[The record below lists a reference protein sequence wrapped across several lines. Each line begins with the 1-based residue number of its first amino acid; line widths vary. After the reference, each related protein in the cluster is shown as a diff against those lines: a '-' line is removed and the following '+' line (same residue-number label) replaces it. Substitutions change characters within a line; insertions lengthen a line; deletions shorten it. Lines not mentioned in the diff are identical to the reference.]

1 MNRNILKK
9 LGAVALSALMTLG
22 VASQGISTVEAFSAH
37 VDYDGKSTAY
47 GSTCGKFRIN
57 GRQAWCLEHA
67 KKTPGSQD
75 MNAEIYTS
83 TEAKYAN
90 IRKIMYY
97 GWFGYEEWSGLH
109 GKSDNEKNVIMS
121 KALSH
126 AYSGSSI
133 SKGIMTDFYN
143 YATSKPDPLHQNN
156 LVFSKHV
163 VNTWYDKNAKTQKSE
178 SSRLNGPNKYHITIN
193 TQTNR
198 VKVVNETRGWSGQ
211 VVDVYGGDTV
221 HYEAD
226 AGYTGH
232 AYSGY
237 LQGGFTFAP
246 LIAWNGN
253 SKQQQIGTWLTVDPG
268 VNTFLNADFRA
279 QLGSLKLR
287 KTDTGGK
294 LLDGAVFHVSGNG
307 YDRDITVTN
316 GEITVNELPIGDYTV
331 TEKTAPNGYLVNV
344 APFKTTVSAN
354 QTAETTITDEA
365 PTGKISIKKTD
376 SKGNVQGE
384 ASLEGAEYTVYGA
397 DGQEVGKITTDKD
410 GNGSLENLVLGTY
423 TVKETKAPE
432 AYDLDWNTYTVEL
445 TYKDQNTAIILGN
458 VDSKENVKTGK
469 IEIQK
474 TDTEGNPLKGGEFGI
489 YANADMYIGDTL
501 YKKGQLVVS
510 IKTDDS
516 GVARSDDLPYG
527 SYYVKEISAPTQEA
541 GNSHNFVLSDD
552 TQYVKINGKNK
563 TDTVT
568 FVDKKVTAS
577 KTTITGT
584 DEIKGAVMTV
594 TDNGGKVIDTW
605 TSDGNPHSIKGLHEG
620 CEYTLTETTAPKG
633 YVKAESIKFT
643 VSTDKKDQTIVM
655 KDKQFTASKKDAS
668 GKNYIEG
675 AKLEVRDDQNRVV
688 DSWTSTKED
697 HYVSGLEEGK
707 TYRLVEAEAP
717 KGYVKADDIFFTVS
731 NEKKNESVIMKDSKI
746 TASKTDITGTKEIK
760 GAVLTVTDNDGKV
773 IDTWTSDGNPHAIS
787 GLHEG
792 WEYTLTETTA
802 PKGYV
807 KAESIKF
814 KAESG
819 KDQKLVM
826 KDGQFTAKKTDVS
839 GKNHVEGAKLEVR
852 DEKNNVVDS
861 WTTTKEDH
869 YISGLEEGKTYRLV
883 EAEAPKGYVKAS
895 DVSFTVTADMES
907 ATVVMKD
914 AKITAKKTDISG
926 TKEVEGA
933 EMIVTDEKGTIV
945 DKWISGKEEHSISGL
960 EAGKKYTLTEKT
972 APNSFVKAESIE
984 FTAGG
989 DKNQSLVMKD
999 KQYTVSK
1006 KDASVKNYV
1015 EGAKLEVRDEQD
1027 RVVDSW
1033 TTTKEDHYVSGLEEG
1048 KTYRLVE
1055 VEAPKGYVKASD
1067 IYFTVSKDKKNE
1079 TVVMKDAKI
1088 TASKREITGT
1098 KEIEGAK
1105 MTVTDD
1111 KGTVV
1116 DKWTSGK
1123 EEHSISGLEEG
1134 KRYTL
1139 TETTAPK
1146 GYVKAESIEF
1156 TAGDKDQKLV
1166 MKDKQVTITKT
1177 EVTGTKEIEGAKMT
1191 VKDETGKT
1199 VDTWTSTKE
1208 EHYVSGLEE
1217 GKKYTLIEETAPN
1230 GYVKAESIEFTVS
1243 KEKKNEAYIMKDKQV
1258 TVTKTEVS
1266 GTDEVEGAKMTVT
1279 DEKGKTVDEW
1289 TSTKEEHYVS
1299 GLEEGKT
1306 YILTETTAPNGY
1318 VKAES
1323 IEFTVSKDKVN
1334 QKVNMLDKQVSVTK
1348 TDITGTQEVPG
1359 ATLTV
1364 KDEDGNTV
1372 DTWVSGDKE
1381 HYVSGLEEG
1390 KTYTLIEE
1398 NAPEGYVRAEEI
1410 TFTVTNEKIDQEV
1423 NMFDAQVKVT
1433 KTDALT
1439 GDAVKGAE
1447 FTVFDK
1453 DGNIVDKWTTDG
1465 TAHAVSG
1472 LDAGKEYILKET
1484 KTPEGYMTA
1493 PDRTLVVSGE
1503 QNMDVEIK
1511 EQPVLTDIEV
1521 QKVDAQTKNV
1531 IKSKDFEFTMYSDA
1545 ECKNAIT
1552 TVSADKNAGT
1562 ATFKDLRYGTYY
1574 IKETKAPTGYLLSK
1588 EVKKVVVDDKLEN
1601 VGKTYSFIYQDTPM
1615 PTTGVKTGDGTDIQK
1630 FTALTGISGIVLL
1643 LCVILILRKKKNAQ

>member
-22 VASQGISTVEAFSAH
+22 IASQGINTVEAFSAH
-37 VDYDGKSTAY
+37 VDYDGNSKAY

-57 GRQAWCLEHA
+57 GRQAWCLEH
-67 KKTPGSQD
+67 KKSTPGSQS
-75 MNAEIYTS
+75 MNAEIYHS

-97 GWFGYEEWSGLH
+97 GWFGYEEWGGLH
-109 GKSDNEKNVIMS
+109 GKSNDEKNVIMS

-143 YATSKPDPLHQNN
+143 YATSKPDPLNQHA
-156 LVFSKHV
+156 LMFSKNV

-178 SSRLNGPNKYHITIN
+178 SSRLNGPNGYHITIN

-237 LQGGFTFAP
+237 LKGGFTFAP
-246 LIAWNGN
+246 LIAWNGD
-253 SKQQQIGTWLTVDPG
+253 SRKQRVGTWITEDPIQT
-268 VNTFLNADFRA
+268 TFLNADFRA

-287 KTDTGGK
+287 KTDKGGK

-307 YDRDITVTN
+307 YDRDVTVTN

-354 QTAETTITDEA
+354 HTAETTITDEA
-365 PTGKISIKKTD
+365 PTGKISIKKSD

-469 IEIQK
+469 IEIKK
-474 TDTEGNPLKGGEFGI
+474 TDTEGNPLKSGEFGI

-516 GVARSDDLPYG
+516 GVARSGDLPYG

-584 DEIKGAVMTV
+584 DEIKDAVMTV
-594 TDNGGKVIDTW
+594 TDNDGKVIDTW

-620 CEYTLTETTAPKG
+620 WEYTLTETTAPKG

-655 KDKQFTASKKDAS
+655 KDKQFTASKKDVS
-668 GKNYIEG
+668 GKNYVEG

-707 TYRLVEAEAP
+707 TY
-717 KGYVKADDIFFTVS
+717 
-731 NEKKNESVIMKDSKI
+731 
-746 TASKTDITGTKEIK
+746 
-760 GAVLTVTDNDGKV
+760 
-773 IDTWTSDGNPHAIS
+773 
-787 GLHEG
+787 
-792 WEYTLTETTA
+792 
-802 PKGYV
+802 
-807 KAESIKF
+807 
-814 KAESG
+814 
-819 KDQKLVM
+819 
-826 KDGQFTAKKTDVS
+826 
-839 GKNHVEGAKLEVR
+839 
-852 DEKNNVVDS
+852 
-861 WTTTKEDH
+861 
-869 YISGLEEGKTYRLV
+869 
-883 EAEAPKGYVKAS
+883 
-895 DVSFTVTADMES
+895 
-907 ATVVMKD
+907 
-914 AKITAKKTDISG
+914 
-926 TKEVEGA
+926 
-933 EMIVTDEKGTIV
+933 
-945 DKWISGKEEHSISGL
+945 
-960 EAGKKYTLTEKT
+960 
-972 APNSFVKAESIE
+972 
-984 FTAGG
+984 
-989 DKNQSLVMKD
+989 
-999 KQYTVSK
+999 
-1006 KDASVKNYV
+1006 
-1015 EGAKLEVRDEQD
+1015 
-1027 RVVDSW
+1027 
-1033 TTTKEDHYVSGLEEG
+1033 
-1048 KTYRLVE
+1048 
-1055 VEAPKGYVKASD
+1055 
-1067 IYFTVSKDKKNE
+1067 
-1079 TVVMKDAKI
+1079 
-1088 TASKREITGT
+1088 
-1098 KEIEGAK
+1098 
-1105 MTVTDD
+1105 
-1111 KGTVV
+1111 
-1116 DKWTSGK
+1116 
-1123 EEHSISGLEEG
+1123 
-1134 KRYTL
+1134 
-1139 TETTAPK
+1139 
-1146 GYVKAESIEF
+1146 
-1156 TAGDKDQKLV
+1156 
-1166 MKDKQVTITKT
+1166 
-1177 EVTGTKEIEGAKMT
+1177 
-1191 VKDETGKT
+1191 
-1199 VDTWTSTKE
+1199 
-1208 EHYVSGLEE
+1208 
-1217 GKKYTLIEETAPN
+1217 TLIEETAP
-1230 GYVKAESIEFTVS
+1230 
-1243 KEKKNEAYIMKDKQV
+1243 
-1258 TVTKTEVS
+1258 
-1266 GTDEVEGAKMTVT
+1266 
-1279 DEKGKTVDEW
+1279 
-1289 TSTKEEHYVS
+1289 
-1299 GLEEGKT
+1299 
-1306 YILTETTAPNGY
+1306 
-1318 VKAES
+1318 
-1323 IEFTVSKDKVN
+1323 
-1334 QKVNMLDKQVSVTK
+1334 
-1348 TDITGTQEVPG
+1348 
-1359 ATLTV
+1359 
-1364 KDEDGNTV
+1364 
-1372 DTWVSGDKE
+1372 
-1381 HYVSGLEEG
+1381 
-1390 KTYTLIEE
+1390 
-1398 NAPEGYVRAEEI
+1398 EGYVRADEI
-1410 TFTVTNEKIDQEV
+1410 TFTVTKEKVDQEV

-1472 LDAGKEYILKET
+1472 LDAGCEYILKET

-1521 QKVDAQTKNV
+1521 QKVDAQTKKV
-1531 IKSKDFEFTMYSDA
+1531 IRSKDFEFTMYSDA

-1588 EVKKVVVDDKLEN
+1588 EVKKVVIDDNLEN
-1601 VGKTYSFIYQDTPM
+1601 VGKTYSFVYQDTPM
-1615 PTTGVKTGDGTDIQK
+1615 PTTGVKTGDGTDIKK

-1643 LCVILILRKKKNAQ
+1643 ICVILILRKKKNAQ

>member
-22 VASQGISTVEAFSAH
+22 VASQGISTVQAASYY
-37 VDYDGKSTAY
+37 VNYDGKSTAY

-67 KKTPGSQD
+67 KKTPGSQS
-75 MNAEIYTS
+75 MNAEIYHS
-83 TEAKYAN
+83 TEARYAN

-97 GWFGYEEWSGLH
+97 GWFGYEEWGGLH

-143 YATSKPDPLHQNN
+143 YATSKPDPLNQNV
-156 LVFSKHV
+156 LVFSKMV
-163 VNTWYDKNAKTQKSE
+163 VNTWYDKNAKVQKSE
-178 SSRLNGPNKYHITIN
+178 SSRLNGPSGYHITIN

-232 AYSGY
+232 VYSGY
-237 LQGGFTFAP
+237 LKGGFTFAP
-246 LIAWNGN
+246 LIAWNGD
-253 SKQQQIGTWLTVDPG
+253 SKKQHVGTWITEDPL

-307 YDRDITVTN
+307 YDRDVTVSN
-316 GEITVNELPIGDYTV
+316 GEITVNDLTIGDYTI

-365 PTGKISIKKTD
+365 PTGKISIRKSD

-397 DGQEVGKITTDKD
+397 DSQEVGKITTDKD

-469 IEIQK
+469 IEIKK
-474 TDTEGNPLKGGEFGI
+474 TDTEGNPLKSGEFGI

-594 TDNGGKVIDTW
+594 TDNDGKVIDTW

-620 CEYTLTETTAPKG
+620 WEYTLTETTAPKG

-643 VSTDKKDQTIVM
+643 VSTDKKDQTLVM
-655 KDKQFTASKKDAS
+655 KDKQFTASKTDAS
-668 GKNYIEG
+668 HKNYVEG

-707 TYRLVEAEAP
+707 TYRLVE
-717 KGYVKADDIFFTVS
+717 
-731 NEKKNESVIMKDSKI
+731 
-746 TASKTDITGTKEIK
+746 
-760 GAVLTVTDNDGKV
+760 
-773 IDTWTSDGNPHAIS
+773 
-787 GLHEG
+787 
-792 WEYTLTETTA
+792 
-802 PKGYV
+802 
-807 KAESIKF
+807 
-814 KAESG
+814 
-819 KDQKLVM
+819 
-826 KDGQFTAKKTDVS
+826 
-839 GKNHVEGAKLEVR
+839 
-852 DEKNNVVDS
+852 
-861 WTTTKEDH
+861 
-869 YISGLEEGKTYRLV
+869 
-883 EAEAPKGYVKAS
+883 
-895 DVSFTVTADMES
+895 
-907 ATVVMKD
+907 
-914 AKITAKKTDISG
+914 
-926 TKEVEGA
+926 
-933 EMIVTDEKGTIV
+933 
-945 DKWISGKEEHSISGL
+945 
-960 EAGKKYTLTEKT
+960 
-972 APNSFVKAESIE
+972 
-984 FTAGG
+984 
-989 DKNQSLVMKD
+989 
-999 KQYTVSK
+999 
-1006 KDASVKNYV
+1006 
-1015 EGAKLEVRDEQD
+1015 
-1027 RVVDSW
+1027 
-1033 TTTKEDHYVSGLEEG
+1033 
-1048 KTYRLVE
+1048 

-1067 IYFTVSKDKKNE
+1067 IY
-1079 TVVMKDAKI
+1079 
-1088 TASKREITGT
+1088 
-1098 KEIEGAK
+1098 
-1105 MTVTDD
+1105 
-1111 KGTVV
+1111 
-1116 DKWTSGK
+1116 
-1123 EEHSISGLEEG
+1123 
-1134 KRYTL
+1134 
-1139 TETTAPK
+1139 
-1146 GYVKAESIEF
+1146 
-1156 TAGDKDQKLV
+1156 
-1166 MKDKQVTITKT
+1166 
-1177 EVTGTKEIEGAKMT
+1177 
-1191 VKDETGKT
+1191 
-1199 VDTWTSTKE
+1199 
-1208 EHYVSGLEE
+1208 
-1217 GKKYTLIEETAPN
+1217 
-1230 GYVKAESIEFTVS
+1230 
-1243 KEKKNEAYIMKDKQV
+1243 
-1258 TVTKTEVS
+1258 
-1266 GTDEVEGAKMTVT
+1266 
-1279 DEKGKTVDEW
+1279 
-1289 TSTKEEHYVS
+1289 
-1299 GLEEGKT
+1299 
-1306 YILTETTAPNGY
+1306 
-1318 VKAES
+1318 
-1323 IEFTVSKDKVN
+1323 FTVSKDKVN

-1472 LDAGKEYILKET
+1472 LDAGKEYIIKET

-1521 QKVDAQTKNV
+1521 QKVDAQTKKV
-1531 IKSKDFEFTMYSDA
+1531 IRSKDFEFTMYSDA
-1545 ECKNAIT
+1545 DCKNAIT

-1562 ATFKDLRYGTYY
+1562 ATFKNLRFGTYY

>member
-22 VASQGISTVEAFSAH
+22 VVSQSLNTVEASSHKLEYYGQTTAWGTECGN
-37 VDYDGKSTAY
+37 YSIDGRRAWCIEHKKDSPPAGVVNGDVYKSTE
-47 GSTCGKFRIN
+47 GKF
-57 GRQAWCLEHA
+57 
-67 KKTPGSQD
+67 
-75 MNAEIYTS
+75 
-83 TEAKYAN
+83 AN
-90 IRKIMYY
+90 MRKIMYY
-97 GWFGYEEWSGLH
+97 GWQGYEQWNGMNNL
-109 GKSDNEKNVIMS
+109 SDIEKNTMMS
-121 KALSH
+121 IALSH
-126 AYSGSSI
+126 AYSGSKI
-133 SKGIMTDFYN
+133 RQKIINDFYN
-143 YATSKPDPLHQNN
+143 FAVSQPDPLNKN
-156 LVFSKHV
+156 VLKFSKQI
-163 VNTWYDKNAKTQKSE
+163 VNVWYDKDAKIQKSE
-178 SSRLNGPNKYHITIN
+178 SSTLNGPSNYHVTIN
-193 TQTNR
+193 PQTSKVR
-198 VKVVNETRGWSGQ
+198 VVNETRGTFGQ
-211 VVDVYGGDTV
+211 IVDVYGGDTV

-226 AGYTGH
+226 ADYTGNS
-232 AYSGY
+232 YSGW
-237 LQGGFTFAP
+237 LKGGFQFAP
-246 LIAWNGN
+246 LIIWNN
-253 SKQQQIGTWLTVDPG
+253 NASQQHISTWVITDPDEPTCL
-268 VNTFLNADFRA
+268 NTDFKA
-279 QLGSLKLR
+279 VVGSLKLR

-294 LLDGAVFHVSGNG
+294 LLNGAVFHVSGNG
-307 YDRDITVTN
+307 YEQDVTVEN
-316 GEITVNELPIGDYTV
+316 GEITVNELPIGEYTI

-344 APFKTTVSAN
+344 APFKATVSAG

-365 PTGKISIKKTD
+365 PTGKISIKKSD
-376 SKGNVQGE
+376 SKGNIQGE

-469 IEIQK
+469 IEIKK

-594 TDNGGKVIDTW
+594 TDNDGKVIDTW

-620 CEYTLTETTAPKG
+620 WEYTLTETTAPNG

-643 VSTDKKDQTIVM
+643 VSTDKKDQTLVM
-655 KDKQFTASKKDAS
+655 MDKQFTASKKDAS
-668 GKNYIEG
+668 GKNYVEG
-675 AKLEVRDDQNRVV
+675 AKLEVRDEQDRVV
-688 DSWTSTKED
+688 DSWTTTKED

-717 KGYVKADDIFFTVS
+717 KGYVKAEDIFFTVS

-773 IDTWTSDGNPHAIS
+773 IDTWTSNGNPHAIS

-839 GKNHVEGAKLEVR
+839 GKNYIEGAKLEVR
-852 DEKNNVVDS
+852 DDKNNVVDS

-869 YISGLEEGKTYRLV
+869 YISGLEEGKTY
-883 EAEAPKGYVKAS
+883 
-895 DVSFTVTADMES
+895 
-907 ATVVMKD
+907 
-914 AKITAKKTDISG
+914 
-926 TKEVEGA
+926 
-933 EMIVTDEKGTIV
+933 
-945 DKWISGKEEHSISGL
+945 
-960 EAGKKYTLTEKT
+960 
-972 APNSFVKAESIE
+972 
-984 FTAGG
+984 
-989 DKNQSLVMKD
+989 
-999 KQYTVSK
+999 
-1006 KDASVKNYV
+1006 
-1015 EGAKLEVRDEQD
+1015 
-1027 RVVDSW
+1027 
-1033 TTTKEDHYVSGLEEG
+1033 
-1048 KTYRLVE
+1048 
-1055 VEAPKGYVKASD
+1055 
-1067 IYFTVSKDKKNE
+1067 
-1079 TVVMKDAKI
+1079 
-1088 TASKREITGT
+1088 
-1098 KEIEGAK
+1098 
-1105 MTVTDD
+1105 
-1111 KGTVV
+1111 
-1116 DKWTSGK
+1116 
-1123 EEHSISGLEEG
+1123 
-1134 KRYTL
+1134 TL

-1146 GYVKAESIEF
+1146 GYVKAE
-1156 TAGDKDQKLV
+1156 
-1166 MKDKQVTITKT
+1166 
-1177 EVTGTKEIEGAKMT
+1177 
-1191 VKDETGKT
+1191 
-1199 VDTWTSTKE
+1199 
-1208 EHYVSGLEE
+1208 
-1217 GKKYTLIEETAPN
+1217 
-1230 GYVKAESIEFTVS
+1230 
-1243 KEKKNEAYIMKDKQV
+1243 
-1258 TVTKTEVS
+1258 
-1266 GTDEVEGAKMTVT
+1266 
-1279 DEKGKTVDEW
+1279 
-1289 TSTKEEHYVS
+1289 
-1299 GLEEGKT
+1299 
-1306 YILTETTAPNGY
+1306 
-1318 VKAES
+1318 
-1323 IEFTVSKDKVN
+1323 
-1334 QKVNMLDKQVSVTK
+1334 
-1348 TDITGTQEVPG
+1348 
-1359 ATLTV
+1359 
-1364 KDEDGNTV
+1364 
-1372 DTWVSGDKE
+1372 
-1381 HYVSGLEEG
+1381 
-1390 KTYTLIEE
+1390 
-1398 NAPEGYVRAEEI
+1398 EI
-1410 TFTVTNEKIDQEV
+1410 TFTVTNEKVDQEV

-1472 LDAGKEYILKET
+1472 LDAGKEYIIKET

-1521 QKVDAQTKNV
+1521 QKVDAQTKKV
-1531 IKSKDFEFTMYSDA
+1531 IRSKDFEFTMYSDA
-1545 ECKNAIT
+1545 DCKNAIT

-1562 ATFKDLRYGTYY
+1562 ATFKNLRYGTYY

-1588 EVKKVVVDDKLEN
+1588 EVKKVVIDDNLEN
-1601 VGKTYSFIYQDTPM
+1601 VGKTYSFVYQDTPM
-1615 PTTGVKTGDGTDIQK
+1615 PTTGVKTGDGTDIKK
-1630 FTALTGISGIVLL
+1630 FTALTGISGIALL
-1643 LCVILILRKKKNAQ
+1643 ACLILIIRKKRNAQ

>member
-22 VASQGISTVEAFSAH
+22 IASQGISTVEGFSAH
-37 VDYDGKSTAY
+37 VDCDGKSTAY

-83 TEAKYAN
+83 TEARYAN

-156 LVFSKHV
+156 LVFSKYV
-163 VNTWYDKNAKTQKSE
+163 VNTWYDQNAKIQKSE
-178 SSRLNGPNKYHITIN
+178 SSRLNGPNGYHITIN

-198 VKVVNETRGWSGQ
+198 VKVVNETKGWAGQ

-246 LIAWNGN
+246 LIAYNGN

-268 VNTFLNADFRA
+268 VNTFLNAEFRA

-287 KTDTGGK
+287 KTDKGGK

-307 YDRDITVTN
+307 YDRDVTVTN

-365 PTGKISIKKTD
+365 PTGKISIKKSD

-384 ASLEGAEYTVYGA
+384 ASLEGAEYTVYSA

-469 IEIQK
+469 IEIKK
-474 TDTEGNPLKGGEFGI
+474 TDTEGNPLKSGEFGI

-594 TDNGGKVIDTW
+594 TDNDGKVIDTW

-620 CEYTLTETTAPKG
+620 WEYTLTETTAPKG

-643 VSTDKKDQTIVM
+643 VSTDKKDQTLVM
-655 KDKQFTASKKDAS
+655 EDKQFTASKKDVS
-668 GKNYIEG
+668 GKNYVEG

-883 EAEAPKGYVKAS
+883 EAEAPKGYVKA
-895 DVSFTVTADMES
+895 
-907 ATVVMKD
+907 
-914 AKITAKKTDISG
+914 
-926 TKEVEGA
+926 
-933 EMIVTDEKGTIV
+933 
-945 DKWISGKEEHSISGL
+945 
-960 EAGKKYTLTEKT
+960 
-972 APNSFVKAESIE
+972 ESI
-984 FTAGG
+984 T
-989 DKNQSLVMKD
+989 
-999 KQYTVSK
+999 
-1006 KDASVKNYV
+1006 
-1015 EGAKLEVRDEQD
+1015 
-1027 RVVDSW
+1027 
-1033 TTTKEDHYVSGLEEG
+1033 
-1048 KTYRLVE
+1048 
-1055 VEAPKGYVKASD
+1055 
-1067 IYFTVSKDKKNE
+1067 
-1079 TVVMKDAKI
+1079 
-1088 TASKREITGT
+1088 
-1098 KEIEGAK
+1098 
-1105 MTVTDD
+1105 
-1111 KGTVV
+1111 
-1116 DKWTSGK
+1116 
-1123 EEHSISGLEEG
+1123 
-1134 KRYTL
+1134 
-1139 TETTAPK
+1139 
-1146 GYVKAESIEF
+1146 F

-1166 MKDKQVTITKT
+1166 MKDKQVTITKI
-1177 EVTGTKEIEGAKMT
+1177 EVTGTKEIEGAKM
-1191 VKDETGKT
+1191 
-1199 VDTWTSTKE
+1199 
-1208 EHYVSGLEE
+1208 
-1217 GKKYTLIEETAPN
+1217 
-1230 GYVKAESIEFTVS
+1230 
-1243 KEKKNEAYIMKDKQV
+1243 
-1258 TVTKTEVS
+1258 
-1266 GTDEVEGAKMTVT
+1266 
-1279 DEKGKTVDEW
+1279 
-1289 TSTKEEHYVS
+1289 
-1299 GLEEGKT
+1299 
-1306 YILTETTAPNGY
+1306 
-1318 VKAES
+1318 
-1323 IEFTVSKDKVN
+1323 
-1334 QKVNMLDKQVSVTK
+1334 
-1348 TDITGTQEVPG
+1348 
-1359 ATLTV
+1359 TV

-1398 NAPEGYVRAEEI
+1398 TAPEGYVRADEI
-1410 TFTVTNEKIDQEV
+1410 TFTVTNEKVDQEV

-1453 DGNIVDKWTTDG
+1453 DGNIVDKWITDG

-1472 LDAGKEYILKET
+1472 LDAGKEYIIKET

-1521 QKVDAQTKNV
+1521 QKVDAQTKKV
-1531 IKSKDFEFTMYSDA
+1531 IRSKDFEFTMYSDA
-1545 ECKNAIT
+1545 DCKNAIT

-1562 ATFKDLRYGTYY
+1562 ATFKNLRYGTYY

>member
-9 LGAVALSALMTLG
+9 LGAVALSALMKLG
-22 VASQGISTVEAFSAH
+22 IASPGISTVEAFSAH
-37 VDYDGKSTAY
+37 VDYDGKSKAY

-67 KKTPGSQD
+67 KKTPGSQN

-83 TEAKYAN
+83 TEARYAN

-156 LVFSKHV
+156 LVFSRYV
-163 VNTWYDKNAKTQKSE
+163 VNTWYDQNAKIQKSE
-178 SSRLNGPNKYHITIN
+178 SSRLNGPNGYHITIN

-198 VKVVNETRGWSGQ
+198 VKVVNETKGWAGQ

-246 LIAWNGN
+246 LIAWNGD
-253 SKQQQIGTWLTVDPG
+253 SRKQHVGTWLTVDPG

-287 KTDTGGK
+287 KTDKGGK

-307 YDRDITVTN
+307 YDRDVTVTN

-354 QTAETTITDEA
+354 HTAETTITDEA
-365 PTGKISIKKTD
+365 PTGKISIKKSD

-469 IEIQK
+469 IEIKK
-474 TDTEGNPLKGGEFGI
+474 TDTEGNPLKSGEFGI

-516 GVARSDDLPYG
+516 GVARSGDLPYG

-594 TDNGGKVIDTW
+594 TDNDGKVIDTW

-620 CEYTLTETTAPKG
+620 WEYTLTETTAPKG

-655 KDKQFTASKKDAS
+655 KDKQFTASKKDVS
-668 GKNYIEG
+668 GKNYVEG

-717 KGYVKADDIFFTVS
+717 KGYVKAKDVFFTVS
-731 NEKKNESVIMKDSKI
+731 NEKKNESV
-746 TASKTDITGTKEIK
+746 
-760 GAVLTVTDNDGKV
+760 
-773 IDTWTSDGNPHAIS
+773 
-787 GLHEG
+787 
-792 WEYTLTETTA
+792 
-802 PKGYV
+802 
-807 KAESIKF
+807 
-814 KAESG
+814 
-819 KDQKLVM
+819 
-826 KDGQFTAKKTDVS
+826 
-839 GKNHVEGAKLEVR
+839 
-852 DEKNNVVDS
+852 
-861 WTTTKEDH
+861 
-869 YISGLEEGKTYRLV
+869 
-883 EAEAPKGYVKAS
+883 
-895 DVSFTVTADMES
+895 
-907 ATVVMKD
+907 
-914 AKITAKKTDISG
+914 
-926 TKEVEGA
+926 
-933 EMIVTDEKGTIV
+933 
-945 DKWISGKEEHSISGL
+945 
-960 EAGKKYTLTEKT
+960 
-972 APNSFVKAESIE
+972 
-984 FTAGG
+984 
-989 DKNQSLVMKD
+989 
-999 KQYTVSK
+999 
-1006 KDASVKNYV
+1006 
-1015 EGAKLEVRDEQD
+1015 
-1027 RVVDSW
+1027 
-1033 TTTKEDHYVSGLEEG
+1033 
-1048 KTYRLVE
+1048 
-1055 VEAPKGYVKASD
+1055 
-1067 IYFTVSKDKKNE
+1067 
-1079 TVVMKDAKI
+1079 VMKDAKI
-1088 TASKREITGT
+1088 TASKTEVTGT
-1098 KEIEGAK
+1098 KEVEGAK
-1105 MTVTDD
+1105 MTVTDE
-1111 KGTVV
+1111 KGKTV
-1116 DKWTSGK
+1116 DEWTSGK

-1134 KRYTL
+1134 KKYTL

-1166 MKDKQVTITKT
+1166 
-1177 EVTGTKEIEGAKMT
+1177 
-1191 VKDETGKT
+1191 
-1199 VDTWTSTKE
+1199 
-1208 EHYVSGLEE
+1208 
-1217 GKKYTLIEETAPN
+1217 
-1230 GYVKAESIEFTVS
+1230 
-1243 KEKKNEAYIMKDKQV
+1243 MKDKQV

-1289 TSTKEEHYVS
+1289 TSGKEEHYVS

-1306 YILTETTAPNGY
+1306 YTLTETTAPNGY

-1334 QKVNMLDKQVSVTK
+1334 QKVNMLDKQISVTK

-1364 KDEDGNTV
+1364 KDADGNTV
-1372 DTWVSGDKE
+1372 DTWVSGEKE

-1398 NAPEGYVRAEEI
+1398 TAPEGYVRADEI
-1410 TFTVTNEKIDQEV
+1410 TFTVTKEKVDQEV

-1472 LDAGKEYILKET
+1472 LDAGCEYILKET

-1521 QKVDAQTKNV
+1521 QKVDAQTKKV
-1531 IKSKDFEFTMYSDA
+1531 IRSKDFEFTMYSDA

-1588 EVKKVVVDDKLEN
+1588 EVKKVVIDDNLEN
-1601 VGKTYSFIYQDTPM
+1601 VGKTYSFVYQDTPM
-1615 PTTGVKTGDGTDIQK
+1615 PTTGVKTGDGTDIKK

-1643 LCVILILRKKKNAQ
+1643 ICVILILRKKKNAQ

>member
-9 LGAVALSALMTLG
+9 LGAIALSALMTLG
-22 VASQGISTVEAFSAH
+22 VTSQSINIVEASSH
-37 VDYDGKSTAY
+37 KLDYLGQTTAWGTECGNYLIDGRRAWCIEHKKDSPPSGVINGDVYKSTEE
-47 GSTCGKFRIN
+47 KF
-57 GRQAWCLEHA
+57 
-67 KKTPGSQD
+67 
-75 MNAEIYTS
+75 
-83 TEAKYAN
+83 AN
-90 IRKIMYY
+90 MRKIMYY
-97 GWFGYEEWSGLH
+97 GWYGYEQWSGMDNL
-109 GKSDNEKNVIMS
+109 SDIERNTMMS
-121 KALSH
+121 IALSK
-126 AYSGSSI
+126 AYSGTKI
-133 SKGIMTDFYN
+133 RQTIINDFYN
-143 YATSKPDPLHQNN
+143 FAVSQPDPLNKN
-156 LVFSKHV
+156 VLKFSKQI
-163 VNTWYDKNAKTQKSE
+163 VNVWYDKDAKIQKSE
-178 SSRLNGPNKYHITIN
+178 SSTLNGPSKYHVTIN
-193 TQTNR
+193 PQTSKVR
-198 VKVVNETRGWSGQ
+198 VVNETRGTSGQ

-226 AGYTGH
+226 ADYTGNS
-232 AYSGY
+232 YSGW
-237 LQGGFTFAP
+237 LKGGFSFAP
-246 LIAWNGN
+246 LIVHNGN
-253 SKQQQIGTWLTVDPG
+253 SKQQHIGAWITTDPLEP
-268 VNTFLNADFRA
+268 TCLNADFKA
-279 QLGSLKLR
+279 VVGSLKLR

-307 YDRDITVTN
+307 YDKDVTVAN
-316 GEITVNELPIGDYTV
+316 GEITVNDLTIGDYTI

-344 APFKTTVSAN
+344 APFKTTVVAG

-365 PTGKISIKKTD
+365 PTGKISIKKSD
-376 SKGNVQGE
+376 SKGNIQGE
-384 ASLEGAEYTVYGA
+384 ASLEGAEYTVYGP

-469 IEIQK
+469 IEIKK
-474 TDTEGNPLKGGEFGI
+474 TDTEGNPLKSGEFGI

-516 GVARSDDLPYG
+516 GVARSGDLPYG
-527 SYYVKEISAPTQEA
+527 SYYVKEISAPTQED

-633 YVKAESIKFT
+633 YVKADSIKFT
-643 VSTDKKDQTIVM
+643 VSTDKKDQTLVM
-655 KDKQFTASKKDAS
+655 KDKQFTASKKDVS
-668 GKNYIEG
+668 GKNYVEG

-717 KGYVKADDIFFTVS
+717 KGYVKAKDVFFTVS
-731 NEKKNESVIMKDSKI
+731 NEKKNESV
-746 TASKTDITGTKEIK
+746 
-760 GAVLTVTDNDGKV
+760 
-773 IDTWTSDGNPHAIS
+773 
-787 GLHEG
+787 
-792 WEYTLTETTA
+792 
-802 PKGYV
+802 
-807 KAESIKF
+807 
-814 KAESG
+814 
-819 KDQKLVM
+819 
-826 KDGQFTAKKTDVS
+826 
-839 GKNHVEGAKLEVR
+839 
-852 DEKNNVVDS
+852 
-861 WTTTKEDH
+861 
-869 YISGLEEGKTYRLV
+869 
-883 EAEAPKGYVKAS
+883 
-895 DVSFTVTADMES
+895 
-907 ATVVMKD
+907 
-914 AKITAKKTDISG
+914 
-926 TKEVEGA
+926 
-933 EMIVTDEKGTIV
+933 
-945 DKWISGKEEHSISGL
+945 
-960 EAGKKYTLTEKT
+960 
-972 APNSFVKAESIE
+972 
-984 FTAGG
+984 
-989 DKNQSLVMKD
+989 
-999 KQYTVSK
+999 
-1006 KDASVKNYV
+1006 
-1015 EGAKLEVRDEQD
+1015 
-1027 RVVDSW
+1027 
-1033 TTTKEDHYVSGLEEG
+1033 
-1048 KTYRLVE
+1048 
-1055 VEAPKGYVKASD
+1055 
-1067 IYFTVSKDKKNE
+1067 
-1079 TVVMKDAKI
+1079 VMKDAKI
-1088 TASKREITGT
+1088 TASKTEVTGT
-1098 KEIEGAK
+1098 KEVEGAK
-1105 MTVTDD
+1105 MTVTDE
-1111 KGTVV
+1111 KGKTV
-1116 DKWTSGK
+1116 DEWTSGK

-1134 KRYTL
+1134 KKYTL

-1217 GKKYTLIEETAPN
+1217 GKKYTLIEETAP
-1230 GYVKAESIEFTVS
+1230 
-1243 KEKKNEAYIMKDKQV
+1243 
-1258 TVTKTEVS
+1258 
-1266 GTDEVEGAKMTVT
+1266 
-1279 DEKGKTVDEW
+1279 
-1289 TSTKEEHYVS
+1289 
-1299 GLEEGKT
+1299 
-1306 YILTETTAPNGY
+1306 
-1318 VKAES
+1318 
-1323 IEFTVSKDKVN
+1323 
-1334 QKVNMLDKQVSVTK
+1334 
-1348 TDITGTQEVPG
+1348 
-1359 ATLTV
+1359 
-1364 KDEDGNTV
+1364 
-1372 DTWVSGDKE
+1372 
-1381 HYVSGLEEG
+1381 
-1390 KTYTLIEE
+1390 
-1398 NAPEGYVRAEEI
+1398 EGYVRADEI
-1410 TFTVTNEKIDQEV
+1410 TFTVTKEKVDQEV

-1472 LDAGKEYILKET
+1472 LDAGCEYILKET

-1521 QKVDAQTKNV
+1521 QKVDAQTKKV
-1531 IKSKDFEFTMYSDA
+1531 IRSKDFEFTMYSDA

-1588 EVKKVVVDDKLEN
+1588 EVKKVVIDDNLEN
-1601 VGKTYSFIYQDTPM
+1601 VGKTYSFVYQDTPM
-1615 PTTGVKTGDGTDIQK
+1615 PTTGVKTGDGTDIK
-1630 FTALTGISGIVLL
+1630 KLTALTGISGIVLL
-1643 LCVILILRKKKNAQ
+1643 ICVILIIRKKKNAQ

>member
-22 VASQGISTVEAFSAH
+22 VASQGISTVQAASYY
-37 VDYDGKSTAY
+37 VNYDGKSTAY

-67 KKTPGSQD
+67 KKTPGSQS
-75 MNAEIYTS
+75 MNAEIYHS
-83 TEAKYAN
+83 TEARYAN

-97 GWFGYEEWSGLH
+97 GWFGYEEWGGLH

-143 YATSKPDPLHQNN
+143 YATSKPDPLNQNV
-156 LVFSKHV
+156 LVFSKMV
-163 VNTWYDKNAKTQKSE
+163 VNTWYDKNAKVQKSE
-178 SSRLNGPNKYHITIN
+178 SSRLNGPSGYHITIN

-232 AYSGY
+232 VYSGY
-237 LQGGFTFAP
+237 LKGGFTFAP
-246 LIAWNGN
+246 LIAWNGD
-253 SKQQQIGTWLTVDPG
+253 SKKQHVGTWITEDPL

-294 LLDGAVFHVSGNG
+294 LLNGAVFHVSGNG
-307 YDRDITVTN
+307 YEQDVTVEN
-316 GEITVNELPIGDYTV
+316 GEITVNELPAGDYTV

-344 APFKTTVSAN
+344 APFKTTVVAG
-354 QTAETTITDEA
+354 QTVETTITDEA
-365 PTGKISIKKTD
+365 PTGKIYITKSD

-410 GNGSLENLVLGTY
+410 GNGSIENLVLGTY

-469 IEIQK
+469 IEIKK
-474 TDTEGNPLKGGEFGI
+474 TDTESNPLKSGEFGI

-516 GVARSDDLPYG
+516 GVARSGDLPYG
-527 SYYVKEISAPTQEA
+527 SYYVKEISAPTQED

-633 YVKAESIKFT
+633 YVKADSIKFT
-643 VSTDKKDQTIVM
+643 VSTDKKDQTLVM
-655 KDKQFTASKKDAS
+655 KDKQFTASKKDVS
-668 GKNYIEG
+668 GKNYVEG

-697 HYVSGLEEGK
+697 HYVSGLEEGN

-717 KGYVKADDIFFTVS
+717 KGYVKAKDVFFTVS
-731 NEKKNESVIMKDSKI
+731 NEKKNESV
-746 TASKTDITGTKEIK
+746 
-760 GAVLTVTDNDGKV
+760 
-773 IDTWTSDGNPHAIS
+773 
-787 GLHEG
+787 
-792 WEYTLTETTA
+792 
-802 PKGYV
+802 
-807 KAESIKF
+807 
-814 KAESG
+814 
-819 KDQKLVM
+819 
-826 KDGQFTAKKTDVS
+826 
-839 GKNHVEGAKLEVR
+839 
-852 DEKNNVVDS
+852 
-861 WTTTKEDH
+861 
-869 YISGLEEGKTYRLV
+869 
-883 EAEAPKGYVKAS
+883 
-895 DVSFTVTADMES
+895 
-907 ATVVMKD
+907 
-914 AKITAKKTDISG
+914 
-926 TKEVEGA
+926 
-933 EMIVTDEKGTIV
+933 
-945 DKWISGKEEHSISGL
+945 
-960 EAGKKYTLTEKT
+960 
-972 APNSFVKAESIE
+972 
-984 FTAGG
+984 
-989 DKNQSLVMKD
+989 
-999 KQYTVSK
+999 
-1006 KDASVKNYV
+1006 
-1015 EGAKLEVRDEQD
+1015 
-1027 RVVDSW
+1027 
-1033 TTTKEDHYVSGLEEG
+1033 
-1048 KTYRLVE
+1048 
-1055 VEAPKGYVKASD
+1055 
-1067 IYFTVSKDKKNE
+1067 
-1079 TVVMKDAKI
+1079 VMKDAKI
-1088 TASKREITGT
+1088 TASKTEVTGT
-1098 KEIEGAK
+1098 KEVEGAK
-1105 MTVTDD
+1105 MTVTDE
-1111 KGTVV
+1111 KGKTV
-1116 DKWTSGK
+1116 DEWTSGK

-1134 KRYTL
+1134 KKYTL

-1217 GKKYTLIEETAPN
+1217 GKKYTLIEETAPE

-1258 TVTKTEVS
+1258 T
-1266 GTDEVEGAKMTVT
+1266 
-1279 DEKGKTVDEW
+1279 
-1289 TSTKEEHYVS
+1289 
-1299 GLEEGKT
+1299 
-1306 YILTETTAPNGY
+1306 
-1318 VKAES
+1318 
-1323 IEFTVSKDKVN
+1323 
-1334 QKVNMLDKQVSVTK
+1334 VTK

-1390 KTYTLIEE
+1390 KKYTLIEE
-1398 NAPEGYVRAEEI
+1398 TAPEGYVRADEI
-1410 TFTVTNEKIDQEV
+1410 TFTVTKEKVDQEV

-1472 LDAGKEYILKET
+1472 LDAGCEYILKET

-1521 QKVDAQTKNV
+1521 QKVDAQTKKV
-1531 IKSKDFEFTMYSDA
+1531 IRSKDFEFTMYSDA

-1588 EVKKVVVDDKLEN
+1588 EVKKVVIDDNLEN
-1601 VGKTYSFIYQDTPM
+1601 VGKTYSFVYQDTPM
-1615 PTTGVKTGDGTDIQK
+1615 PTTGVKTGDGTDIKK

-1643 LCVILILRKKKNAQ
+1643 ICVILIIRKKKNAQ

>member
-22 VASQGISTVEAFSAH
+22 VASQGISTVQAASYY
-37 VDYDGKSTAY
+37 VNYDGKSTAY

-67 KKTPGSQD
+67 KKTPGSQS
-75 MNAEIYTS
+75 MNAEIYHS
-83 TEAKYAN
+83 TEARYAN

-97 GWFGYEEWSGLH
+97 GWFGYEEWGGLH

-143 YATSKPDPLHQNN
+143 YATSKPDPLNQNV
-156 LVFSKHV
+156 LVFSKMV
-163 VNTWYDKNAKTQKSE
+163 VNTWYDKNAKVQKSE
-178 SSRLNGPNKYHITIN
+178 SSRLNGPSGYHITIN

-232 AYSGY
+232 VYSGY
-237 LQGGFTFAP
+237 LKGGFTFAP
-246 LIAWNGN
+246 LIAWNGD
-253 SKQQQIGTWLTVDPG
+253 SKKQHVGTWITEDPL

-307 YDRDITVTN
+307 YDRDVTVSN
-316 GEITVNELPIGDYTV
+316 GEITVNDLTIGDYTI

-365 PTGKISIKKTD
+365 PTGKISIRKSD

-397 DGQEVGKITTDKD
+397 DSQEVGKITTDKD

-469 IEIQK
+469 IEIKK
-474 TDTEGNPLKGGEFGI
+474 TDTEGNPLKSGEFGI

-527 SYYVKEISAPTQEA
+527 SYYVKEISAPTQEV

-594 TDNGGKVIDTW
+594 TDNDGKVIDTW

-620 CEYTLTETTAPKG
+620 WEYTLTETTAPKG

-643 VSTDKKDQTIVM
+643 VSTDKKDQTLVM
-655 KDKQFTASKKDAS
+655 KDKQFTASKKDVS
-668 GKNYIEG
+668 GKNYVEG

-1217 GKKYTLIEETAPN
+1217 GKKYTLIEETAPD

-1243 KEKKNEAYIMKDKQV
+1243 KEKKNEAYIMK
-1258 TVTKTEVS
+1258 
-1266 GTDEVEGAKMTVT
+1266 
-1279 DEKGKTVDEW
+1279 
-1289 TSTKEEHYVS
+1289 
-1299 GLEEGKT
+1299 
-1306 YILTETTAPNGY
+1306 
-1318 VKAES
+1318 
-1323 IEFTVSKDKVN
+1323 
-1334 QKVNMLDKQVSVTK
+1334 DKQVSVTK

-1398 NAPEGYVRAEEI
+1398 TAPEGYVRAAEI
-1410 TFTVTNEKIDQEV
+1410 TFTATNEKVDQEV

-1439 GDAVKGAE
+1439 GNAVKGAE

-1453 DGNIVDKWTTDG
+1453 DGNIVDKWITDG

-1472 LDAGKEYILKET
+1472 LDAGKEYIIKET

-1521 QKVDAQTKNV
+1521 QKVDAQTKKV
-1531 IKSKDFEFTMYSDA
+1531 IRSKDFEFTMYSDA
-1545 ECKNAIT
+1545 DCKNAIT

-1562 ATFKDLRYGTYY
+1562 ATFKNLRYGTYY

-1643 LCVILILRKKKNAQ
+1643 ICVILIIRKKKNAQ

>member
-22 VASQGISTVEAFSAH
+22 VASQGISTVQATSYY
-37 VDYDGKSTAY
+37 VNYDGKSKAY

-57 GRQAWCLEHA
+57 GRQAWCLEH
-67 KKTPGSQD
+67 KKSTPGSQS
-75 MNAEIYTS
+75 MNAEIYHS

-97 GWFGYEEWSGLH
+97 GWFGYEEWGGLH
-109 GKSDNEKNVIMS
+109 GKSNDEKNVIMS

-143 YATSKPDPLHQNN
+143 YATSKPDPLNQHV
-156 LVFSKHV
+156 LMFSKNV

-178 SSRLNGPNKYHITIN
+178 SSRLNGPNGYHITIN

-237 LQGGFTFAP
+237 LKGGFTFAP
-246 LIAWNGN
+246 LIAWNGD
-253 SKQQQIGTWLTVDPG
+253 SRKQRVGTWITEDPIQT
-268 VNTFLNADFRA
+268 TFLNADFRA

-287 KTDTGGK
+287 KTDKGGK

-307 YDRDITVTN
+307 YDRDVTVTN

-354 QTAETTITDEA
+354 HTAETTITDEA
-365 PTGKISIKKTD
+365 PTGKISIKKSD

-469 IEIQK
+469 IEIKK
-474 TDTEGNPLKGGEFGI
+474 TDTEGNPLKSGEFGI

-516 GVARSDDLPYG
+516 GVARSGDLPYG

-594 TDNGGKVIDTW
+594 TDNDGKVIDTW

-620 CEYTLTETTAPKG
+620 WEYTLTETTAPKG

-655 KDKQFTASKKDAS
+655 KDKQFTASKKDVS
-668 GKNYIEG
+668 GKNYVEG

-717 KGYVKADDIFFTVS
+717 KGYVKAKDVFFTVS
-731 NEKKNESVIMKDSKI
+731 NEKKNESV
-746 TASKTDITGTKEIK
+746 
-760 GAVLTVTDNDGKV
+760 
-773 IDTWTSDGNPHAIS
+773 
-787 GLHEG
+787 
-792 WEYTLTETTA
+792 
-802 PKGYV
+802 
-807 KAESIKF
+807 
-814 KAESG
+814 
-819 KDQKLVM
+819 
-826 KDGQFTAKKTDVS
+826 
-839 GKNHVEGAKLEVR
+839 
-852 DEKNNVVDS
+852 
-861 WTTTKEDH
+861 
-869 YISGLEEGKTYRLV
+869 
-883 EAEAPKGYVKAS
+883 
-895 DVSFTVTADMES
+895 
-907 ATVVMKD
+907 
-914 AKITAKKTDISG
+914 
-926 TKEVEGA
+926 
-933 EMIVTDEKGTIV
+933 
-945 DKWISGKEEHSISGL
+945 
-960 EAGKKYTLTEKT
+960 
-972 APNSFVKAESIE
+972 
-984 FTAGG
+984 
-989 DKNQSLVMKD
+989 
-999 KQYTVSK
+999 
-1006 KDASVKNYV
+1006 
-1015 EGAKLEVRDEQD
+1015 
-1027 RVVDSW
+1027 
-1033 TTTKEDHYVSGLEEG
+1033 
-1048 KTYRLVE
+1048 
-1055 VEAPKGYVKASD
+1055 
-1067 IYFTVSKDKKNE
+1067 
-1079 TVVMKDAKI
+1079 VMKDAKI
-1088 TASKREITGT
+1088 TASKTEVTGT
-1098 KEIEGAK
+1098 KEVEGAK
-1105 MTVTDD
+1105 MTVTDE
-1111 KGTVV
+1111 KGKTV
-1116 DKWTSGK
+1116 DEWTSGK

-1134 KRYTL
+1134 KKYTL

-1166 MKDKQVTITKT
+1166 
-1177 EVTGTKEIEGAKMT
+1177 
-1191 VKDETGKT
+1191 
-1199 VDTWTSTKE
+1199 
-1208 EHYVSGLEE
+1208 
-1217 GKKYTLIEETAPN
+1217 
-1230 GYVKAESIEFTVS
+1230 
-1243 KEKKNEAYIMKDKQV
+1243 MKDKQV

-1289 TSTKEEHYVS
+1289 TSGKEEHYVS

-1306 YILTETTAPNGY
+1306 YTLTETTAPNGY

-1334 QKVNMLDKQVSVTK
+1334 QKVNMLDKQISVTK

-1364 KDEDGNTV
+1364 KDADGNTV
-1372 DTWVSGDKE
+1372 DTWVSGEKE

-1398 NAPEGYVRAEEI
+1398 TAPEGYVRADEI
-1410 TFTVTNEKIDQEV
+1410 TFTVTKEKVDQEV

-1439 GDAVKGAE
+1439 GDSVKGAE

-1472 LDAGKEYILKET
+1472 LDAGCEYILKET

-1511 EQPVLTDIEV
+1511 EHPVLTDIEV
-1521 QKVDAQTKNV
+1521 QKVDAQTKKV
-1531 IKSKDFEFTMYSDA
+1531 IRSKDFEFTMYSDA

-1588 EVKKVVVDDKLEN
+1588 EVKKVVIDDNLEN
-1601 VGKTYSFIYQDTPM
+1601 VGKTYSFVYQDTPM
-1615 PTTGVKTGDGTDIQK
+1615 PTTGVKTGDGTDIKK

-1643 LCVILILRKKKNAQ
+1643 ICVILILRKKKNAQ

>member
-22 VASQGISTVEAFSAH
+22 VVSQSLNIVEASSH
-37 VDYDGKSTAY
+37 KLDYLGQTTAWGTECGNYLIDGRRAWCIEHKKDSPPAGVVNGDVYKSTE
-47 GSTCGKFRIN
+47 GKF
-57 GRQAWCLEHA
+57 
-67 KKTPGSQD
+67 
-75 MNAEIYTS
+75 
-83 TEAKYAN
+83 AN
-90 IRKIMYY
+90 MRKIMYY
-97 GWFGYEEWSGLH
+97 GWYGYEQWGGMNNL
-109 GKSDNEKNVIMS
+109 SDIERNTMMS
-121 KALSH
+121 IALSH
-126 AYSGSSI
+126 AYSGTKI
-133 SKGIMTDFYN
+133 RHTIIKDFYN
-143 YATSKPDPLHQNN
+143 FAVSQPDPLNKN
-156 LVFSKHV
+156 VLKFSKQI
-163 VNTWYDKNAKTQKSE
+163 VNVWYDKDAKIQKSE
-178 SSRLNGPNKYHITIN
+178 SSTLNGPSNYHVTIN
-193 TQTNR
+193 PQTSKVR
-198 VKVVNETRGWSGQ
+198 VVNETRGTSGQ
-211 VVDVYGGDTV
+211 IVDVYGGDTV

-226 AGYTGH
+226 ADYTGNS
-232 AYSGY
+232 YSGW
-237 LQGGFTFAP
+237 LKGGFQFAP
-246 LIAWNGN
+246 LIIWNN
-253 SKQQQIGTWLTVDPG
+253 NASQQHISTWVITDPDEP
-268 VNTFLNADFRA
+268 TCLNADFKA
-279 QLGSLKLR
+279 VVGSLKLR

-307 YDRDITVTN
+307 YDKDVTVAN
-316 GEITVNELPIGDYTV
+316 GEITVNDLTIGDYTI

-344 APFKTTVSAN
+344 APFKTTVVAG

-365 PTGKISIKKTD
+365 PTGKISIKKSD
-376 SKGNVQGE
+376 SKGNIQGE
-384 ASLEGAEYTVYGA
+384 ASLEGAEYTVYGP

-469 IEIQK
+469 IEIKK
-474 TDTEGNPLKGGEFGI
+474 TDTEGNPLKSGEFGI

-516 GVARSDDLPYG
+516 GVARSGDLPYG

-563 TDTVT
+563 TDSVT

-577 KTTITGT
+577 KTTIAGT

-594 TDNGGKVIDTW
+594 TDNDGKVIDTW

-620 CEYTLTETTAPKG
+620 WEYTLTETTAPKG

-655 KDKQFTASKKDAS
+655 KDKQFTASKKDVS
-668 GKNYIEG
+668 GKNYVEG

-707 TYRLVEAEAP
+707 TYRLVEVEAP
-717 KGYVKADDIFFTVS
+717 NGYVKAKDVFFTVS
-731 NEKKNESVIMKDSKI
+731 NEKKNESV
-746 TASKTDITGTKEIK
+746 
-760 GAVLTVTDNDGKV
+760 
-773 IDTWTSDGNPHAIS
+773 
-787 GLHEG
+787 
-792 WEYTLTETTA
+792 
-802 PKGYV
+802 
-807 KAESIKF
+807 
-814 KAESG
+814 
-819 KDQKLVM
+819 
-826 KDGQFTAKKTDVS
+826 
-839 GKNHVEGAKLEVR
+839 
-852 DEKNNVVDS
+852 
-861 WTTTKEDH
+861 
-869 YISGLEEGKTYRLV
+869 
-883 EAEAPKGYVKAS
+883 
-895 DVSFTVTADMES
+895 
-907 ATVVMKD
+907 
-914 AKITAKKTDISG
+914 
-926 TKEVEGA
+926 
-933 EMIVTDEKGTIV
+933 
-945 DKWISGKEEHSISGL
+945 
-960 EAGKKYTLTEKT
+960 
-972 APNSFVKAESIE
+972 
-984 FTAGG
+984 
-989 DKNQSLVMKD
+989 
-999 KQYTVSK
+999 
-1006 KDASVKNYV
+1006 
-1015 EGAKLEVRDEQD
+1015 
-1027 RVVDSW
+1027 
-1033 TTTKEDHYVSGLEEG
+1033 
-1048 KTYRLVE
+1048 
-1055 VEAPKGYVKASD
+1055 
-1067 IYFTVSKDKKNE
+1067 
-1079 TVVMKDAKI
+1079 VMKDAKI
-1088 TASKREITGT
+1088 TASKTEVTGT

-1105 MTVTDD
+1105 MTVTDE
-1111 KGTVV
+1111 KGKTV
-1116 DKWTSGK
+1116 DEWTSGK

-1134 KRYTL
+1134 KKYTL

-1166 MKDKQVTITKT
+1166 MK
-1177 EVTGTKEIEGAKMT
+1177 
-1191 VKDETGKT
+1191 
-1199 VDTWTSTKE
+1199 
-1208 EHYVSGLEE
+1208 
-1217 GKKYTLIEETAPN
+1217 
-1230 GYVKAESIEFTVS
+1230 
-1243 KEKKNEAYIMKDKQV
+1243 
-1258 TVTKTEVS
+1258 
-1266 GTDEVEGAKMTVT
+1266 
-1279 DEKGKTVDEW
+1279 
-1289 TSTKEEHYVS
+1289 
-1299 GLEEGKT
+1299 
-1306 YILTETTAPNGY
+1306 
-1318 VKAES
+1318 
-1323 IEFTVSKDKVN
+1323 
-1334 QKVNMLDKQVSVTK
+1334 DKQVSVTK

-1381 HYVSGLEEG
+1381 HHVSGLEEG

-1398 NAPEGYVRAEEI
+1398 TAPEGYVRAEEI
-1410 TFTVTNEKIDQEV
+1410 TFTVTKEKVDQEV

-1472 LDAGKEYILKET
+1472 LDAGCEYVLKEI

-1521 QKVDAQTKNV
+1521 QKVDAQTKKV
-1531 IKSKDFEFTMYSDA
+1531 IRSKDFEFTMYSDA

-1588 EVKKVVVDDKLEN
+1588 EVKKVVIDDNLEN
-1601 VGKTYSFIYQDTPM
+1601 VGKTYSFVYQDTPM
-1615 PTTGVKTGDGTDIQK
+1615 PTTGVKTGDGTDIKK

-1643 LCVILILRKKKNAQ
+1643 ICVILIIRKKKNAQ

>member
-22 VASQGISTVEAFSAH
+22 IASQGISTVEAFSVH
-37 VDYDGKSTAY
+37 VDDDGKSTAY

-83 TEAKYAN
+83 TDARYAN

-156 LVFSKHV
+156 LVFSKYV
-163 VNTWYDKNAKTQKSE
+163 VNTWYDQNAKIQKSE
-178 SSRLNGPNKYHITIN
+178 SSRLNGPNGYHITIN

-198 VKVVNETRGWSGQ
+198 VKVVNETKGWAGQ

-246 LIAWNGN
+246 LIAYNGN

-268 VNTFLNADFRA
+268 VNTFLNAEFRA

-287 KTDTGGK
+287 KTDKGGK

-307 YDRDITVTN
+307 YDRDVTVTN

-365 PTGKISIKKTD
+365 PTGKISIKKSD

-384 ASLEGAEYTVYGA
+384 ASLEGAEYTVYSA

-469 IEIQK
+469 IEIKK
-474 TDTEGNPLKGGEFGI
+474 TDTEGNPLKSGEFGI

-563 TDTVT
+563 TDTLT
-568 FVDKKVTAS
+568 FVNKKVTAS

-594 TDNGGKVIDTW
+594 TDNDGKVIDTW
-605 TSDGNPHSIKGLHEG
+605 TSDGNPHSIK
-620 CEYTLTETTAPKG
+620 
-633 YVKAESIKFT
+633 
-643 VSTDKKDQTIVM
+643 
-655 KDKQFTASKKDAS
+655 
-668 GKNYIEG
+668 
-675 AKLEVRDDQNRVV
+675 
-688 DSWTSTKED
+688 
-697 HYVSGLEEGK
+697 
-707 TYRLVEAEAP
+707 
-717 KGYVKADDIFFTVS
+717 
-731 NEKKNESVIMKDSKI
+731 
-746 TASKTDITGTKEIK
+746 
-760 GAVLTVTDNDGKV
+760 
-773 IDTWTSDGNPHAIS
+773 

-807 KAESIKF
+807 KAESI
-814 KAESG
+814 
-819 KDQKLVM
+819 
-826 KDGQFTAKKTDVS
+826 T
-839 GKNHVEGAKLEVR
+839 
-852 DEKNNVVDS
+852 
-861 WTTTKEDH
+861 
-869 YISGLEEGKTYRLV
+869 
-883 EAEAPKGYVKAS
+883 
-895 DVSFTVTADMES
+895 
-907 ATVVMKD
+907 
-914 AKITAKKTDISG
+914 
-926 TKEVEGA
+926 
-933 EMIVTDEKGTIV
+933 
-945 DKWISGKEEHSISGL
+945 
-960 EAGKKYTLTEKT
+960 
-972 APNSFVKAESIE
+972 
-984 FTAGG
+984 
-989 DKNQSLVMKD
+989 
-999 KQYTVSK
+999 
-1006 KDASVKNYV
+1006 
-1015 EGAKLEVRDEQD
+1015 
-1027 RVVDSW
+1027 
-1033 TTTKEDHYVSGLEEG
+1033 
-1048 KTYRLVE
+1048 
-1055 VEAPKGYVKASD
+1055 
-1067 IYFTVSKDKKNE
+1067 
-1079 TVVMKDAKI
+1079 
-1088 TASKREITGT
+1088 
-1098 KEIEGAK
+1098 
-1105 MTVTDD
+1105 
-1111 KGTVV
+1111 
-1116 DKWTSGK
+1116 
-1123 EEHSISGLEEG
+1123 
-1134 KRYTL
+1134 
-1139 TETTAPK
+1139 
-1146 GYVKAESIEF
+1146 F

-1191 VKDETGKT
+1191 VKDESGKT
-1199 VDTWTSTKE
+1199 VDTWTSGKE

-1217 GKKYTLIEETAPN
+1217 GKKYTLIEETAPD

-1243 KEKKNEAYIMKDKQV
+1243 KEKKNEAYIMK
-1258 TVTKTEVS
+1258 
-1266 GTDEVEGAKMTVT
+1266 
-1279 DEKGKTVDEW
+1279 
-1289 TSTKEEHYVS
+1289 
-1299 GLEEGKT
+1299 
-1306 YILTETTAPNGY
+1306 
-1318 VKAES
+1318 
-1323 IEFTVSKDKVN
+1323 
-1334 QKVNMLDKQVSVTK
+1334 DKQVSVTK

-1398 NAPEGYVRAEEI
+1398 TAPEGYVRAEEI
-1410 TFTVTNEKIDQEV
+1410 TFTVTNEKVDQEV

-1453 DGNIVDKWTTDG
+1453 DGNIVDKWITDG

-1472 LDAGKEYILKET
+1472 LDAGKEYIIKET

-1521 QKVDAQTKNV
+1521 QKVDAQTKKV
-1531 IKSKDFEFTMYSDA
+1531 IRSKDFEFTMYSDA
-1545 ECKNAIT
+1545 DCKNAIT

-1562 ATFKDLRYGTYY
+1562 ATFKNLRYGTYY

-1643 LCVILILRKKKNAQ
+1643 LCVIFILRKKKNAQ

>member
-9 LGAVALSALMTLG
+9 LGAIALSALMTLG
-22 VASQGISTVEAFSAH
+22 VTSQSINIVEASSH
-37 VDYDGKSTAY
+37 KLDYLGQTTAWGTECGNYLIDGRRAWCIEHKKDSPPSGVINGDVYKSTEE
-47 GSTCGKFRIN
+47 KF
-57 GRQAWCLEHA
+57 
-67 KKTPGSQD
+67 
-75 MNAEIYTS
+75 
-83 TEAKYAN
+83 AN
-90 IRKIMYY
+90 MRKIMYY
-97 GWFGYEEWSGLH
+97 GWYGYEQWSGMDNL
-109 GKSDNEKNVIMS
+109 SDIERNTMMS
-121 KALSH
+121 IALSK
-126 AYSGSSI
+126 AYSGTKI
-133 SKGIMTDFYN
+133 RQTIINDFYN
-143 YATSKPDPLHQNN
+143 FAVSQPDPLNKN
-156 LVFSKHV
+156 VLKFSKQI
-163 VNTWYDKNAKTQKSE
+163 VNVWYDKDAKIQKSE
-178 SSRLNGPNKYHITIN
+178 SSTLNGPSKYHVTIN
-193 TQTNR
+193 PQTSKVR
-198 VKVVNETRGWSGQ
+198 VVNETRGTSGQ

-226 AGYTGH
+226 ADYTGNS
-232 AYSGY
+232 YSGW
-237 LQGGFTFAP
+237 LKGGFSFAP
-246 LIAWNGN
+246 LIVHNGN
-253 SKQQQIGTWLTVDPG
+253 SAQQHISTWVTTDPDEP
-268 VNTFLNADFRA
+268 TCLNADFKA
-279 QLGSLKLR
+279 VVGSLKLR
-287 KTDTGGK
+287 KTDKGGK

-307 YDRDITVTN
+307 YEQDVTVEN
-316 GEITVNELPIGDYTV
+316 GEITVNELPAGDYTV

-344 APFKTTVSAN
+344 APFKTTVVAG
-354 QTAETTITDEA
+354 QTVETTITDEA
-365 PTGKISIKKTD
+365 PTGKIYITKSD

-469 IEIQK
+469 IEIKK
-474 TDTEGNPLKGGEFGI
+474 TDTEGNPLKSGEFGI

-594 TDNGGKVIDTW
+594 TDNDGKVIDTW

-620 CEYTLTETTAPKG
+620 WEYTLTETTAPKG
-633 YVKAESIKFT
+633 YVKAEPIKFT
-643 VSTDKKDQTIVM
+643 VSTDKKDQTLVM
-655 KDKQFTASKKDAS
+655 KDKQFTASKKDVS
-668 GKNYIEG
+668 GKNYVEG

-707 TYRLVEAEAP
+707 TYRLVEVEAP
-717 KGYVKADDIFFTVS
+717 KGYVKAKDVFFTVS
-731 NEKKNESVIMKDSKI
+731 NEKKNESV
-746 TASKTDITGTKEIK
+746 
-760 GAVLTVTDNDGKV
+760 
-773 IDTWTSDGNPHAIS
+773 
-787 GLHEG
+787 
-792 WEYTLTETTA
+792 
-802 PKGYV
+802 
-807 KAESIKF
+807 
-814 KAESG
+814 
-819 KDQKLVM
+819 
-826 KDGQFTAKKTDVS
+826 
-839 GKNHVEGAKLEVR
+839 
-852 DEKNNVVDS
+852 
-861 WTTTKEDH
+861 
-869 YISGLEEGKTYRLV
+869 
-883 EAEAPKGYVKAS
+883 
-895 DVSFTVTADMES
+895 
-907 ATVVMKD
+907 
-914 AKITAKKTDISG
+914 
-926 TKEVEGA
+926 
-933 EMIVTDEKGTIV
+933 
-945 DKWISGKEEHSISGL
+945 
-960 EAGKKYTLTEKT
+960 
-972 APNSFVKAESIE
+972 
-984 FTAGG
+984 
-989 DKNQSLVMKD
+989 
-999 KQYTVSK
+999 
-1006 KDASVKNYV
+1006 
-1015 EGAKLEVRDEQD
+1015 
-1027 RVVDSW
+1027 
-1033 TTTKEDHYVSGLEEG
+1033 
-1048 KTYRLVE
+1048 
-1055 VEAPKGYVKASD
+1055 
-1067 IYFTVSKDKKNE
+1067 
-1079 TVVMKDAKI
+1079 VMKDAKI
-1088 TASKREITGT
+1088 TASKTEVTGT

-1105 MTVTDD
+1105 MTVTDE
-1111 KGTVV
+1111 KGKTV
-1116 DKWTSGK
+1116 DEWTSGK

-1134 KRYTL
+1134 KKYTL

-1208 EHYVSGLEE
+1208 EHYVNGLEE
-1217 GKKYTLIEETAPN
+1217 GKKYTLIEETAP
-1230 GYVKAESIEFTVS
+1230 
-1243 KEKKNEAYIMKDKQV
+1243 
-1258 TVTKTEVS
+1258 
-1266 GTDEVEGAKMTVT
+1266 
-1279 DEKGKTVDEW
+1279 
-1289 TSTKEEHYVS
+1289 
-1299 GLEEGKT
+1299 
-1306 YILTETTAPNGY
+1306 
-1318 VKAES
+1318 
-1323 IEFTVSKDKVN
+1323 
-1334 QKVNMLDKQVSVTK
+1334 
-1348 TDITGTQEVPG
+1348 
-1359 ATLTV
+1359 
-1364 KDEDGNTV
+1364 
-1372 DTWVSGDKE
+1372 
-1381 HYVSGLEEG
+1381 
-1390 KTYTLIEE
+1390 
-1398 NAPEGYVRAEEI
+1398 EGYVRADEI
-1410 TFTVTNEKIDQEV
+1410 TFTVTKEKVDQEV

-1472 LDAGKEYILKET
+1472 LDAGCEYILKET

-1521 QKVDAQTKNV
+1521 QKVDAQTKKV
-1531 IKSKDFEFTMYSDA
+1531 IRSKDFEFTMYSDA

-1588 EVKKVVVDDKLEN
+1588 EVKKVVIDDNLEN
-1601 VGKTYSFIYQDTPM
+1601 VGKTYSFVYQDTPM
-1615 PTTGVKTGDGTDIQK
+1615 PTTGVKTGDGTDIKK

-1643 LCVILILRKKKNAQ
+1643 ICVILILRKKKNAQ

>member
-22 VASQGISTVEAFSAH
+22 VASQGISTVQATSYY
-37 VDYDGKSTAY
+37 VNYDGKSKAY

-57 GRQAWCLEHA
+57 GRQAWCLEH
-67 KKTPGSQD
+67 KKSTPGSQS
-75 MNAEIYTS
+75 MNAEIYHS

-97 GWFGYEEWSGLH
+97 GWFGYEEWGGLH
-109 GKSDNEKNVIMS
+109 GKSNDEKNVIMS

-143 YATSKPDPLHQNN
+143 YATSKPDPLNQHV
-156 LVFSKHV
+156 LMFSKNV

-178 SSRLNGPNKYHITIN
+178 SSRLNGPNGYHITIN

-237 LQGGFTFAP
+237 LKGGFTFAP
-246 LIAWNGN
+246 LIAWNGD
-253 SKQQQIGTWLTVDPG
+253 SRKQRVGTWITEDPIQT
-268 VNTFLNADFRA
+268 TFLNADFRA

-287 KTDTGGK
+287 KTDKGGK

-307 YDRDITVTN
+307 YDRDVTVTN

-354 QTAETTITDEA
+354 HTAETTITDEA
-365 PTGKISIKKTD
+365 PTGKISIKKSD

-469 IEIQK
+469 IEIKK
-474 TDTEGNPLKGGEFGI
+474 TDTEGNPLKSGEFGI

-516 GVARSDDLPYG
+516 GVARSGDLPYG
-527 SYYVKEISAPTQEA
+527 SYYVKEISAPTHEG

-594 TDNGGKVIDTW
+594 TDNDGKVIDTW

-620 CEYTLTETTAPKG
+620 WEYTLTETTAPKG

-643 VSTDKKDQTIVM
+643 VSTDKKDQTLVM
-655 KDKQFTASKKDAS
+655 KDKQFTASKKDVS
-668 GKNYIEG
+668 GKNYVEG

-707 TYRLVEAEAP
+707 TYRLVEA
-717 KGYVKADDIFFTVS
+717 
-731 NEKKNESVIMKDSKI
+731 
-746 TASKTDITGTKEIK
+746 
-760 GAVLTVTDNDGKV
+760 
-773 IDTWTSDGNPHAIS
+773 
-787 GLHEG
+787 
-792 WEYTLTETTA
+792 
-802 PKGYV
+802 
-807 KAESIKF
+807 
-814 KAESG
+814 
-819 KDQKLVM
+819 
-826 KDGQFTAKKTDVS
+826 
-839 GKNHVEGAKLEVR
+839 
-852 DEKNNVVDS
+852 
-861 WTTTKEDH
+861 
-869 YISGLEEGKTYRLV
+869 
-883 EAEAPKGYVKAS
+883 
-895 DVSFTVTADMES
+895 
-907 ATVVMKD
+907 
-914 AKITAKKTDISG
+914 
-926 TKEVEGA
+926 
-933 EMIVTDEKGTIV
+933 
-945 DKWISGKEEHSISGL
+945 
-960 EAGKKYTLTEKT
+960 
-972 APNSFVKAESIE
+972 
-984 FTAGG
+984 
-989 DKNQSLVMKD
+989 
-999 KQYTVSK
+999 
-1006 KDASVKNYV
+1006 
-1015 EGAKLEVRDEQD
+1015 
-1027 RVVDSW
+1027 
-1033 TTTKEDHYVSGLEEG
+1033 
-1048 KTYRLVE
+1048 
-1055 VEAPKGYVKASD
+1055 EAPKGYVKASD

-1134 KRYTL
+1134 KKYTL

-1156 TAGDKDQKLV
+1156 TAGDKDQNLV
-1166 MKDKQVTITKT
+1166 
-1177 EVTGTKEIEGAKMT
+1177 
-1191 VKDETGKT
+1191 
-1199 VDTWTSTKE
+1199 
-1208 EHYVSGLEE
+1208 
-1217 GKKYTLIEETAPN
+1217 
-1230 GYVKAESIEFTVS
+1230 
-1243 KEKKNEAYIMKDKQV
+1243 MKDKQV

-1289 TSTKEEHYVS
+1289 TSGKE
-1299 GLEEGKT
+1299 
-1306 YILTETTAPNGY
+1306 
-1318 VKAES
+1318 
-1323 IEFTVSKDKVN
+1323 
-1334 QKVNMLDKQVSVTK
+1334 
-1348 TDITGTQEVPG
+1348 
-1359 ATLTV
+1359 
-1364 KDEDGNTV
+1364 
-1372 DTWVSGDKE
+1372 E

-1398 NAPEGYVRAEEI
+1398 TAPEGYVRAEEI
-1410 TFTVTNEKIDQEV
+1410 TFTVTKEKVDQEV

-1472 LDAGKEYILKET
+1472 LDAGCEYILKET

-1511 EQPVLTDIEV
+1511 EHPVLTDIEV
-1521 QKVDAQTKNV
+1521 QKVDAQTKKV
-1531 IKSKDFEFTMYSDA
+1531 IRSKDFEFTMYSDA

-1588 EVKKVVVDDKLEN
+1588 EVKKVVIDDNLEN
-1601 VGKTYSFIYQDTPM
+1601 VGKTYSFVYQDTPM
-1615 PTTGVKTGDGTDIQK
+1615 PTTGVKTGDGTDIKK

-1643 LCVILILRKKKNAQ
+1643 ICVILILRKKKNAQ

>member
-22 VASQGISTVEAFSAH
+22 VASQGISTVQAVSYY
-37 VDYDGKSTAY
+37 VNNDGKSTAY

-67 KKTPGSQD
+67 KKTPGSQS
-75 MNAEIYTS
+75 MNAEIYHS
-83 TEAKYAN
+83 TEARYAN

-97 GWFGYEEWSGLH
+97 GWFGYEEWGGLH

-143 YATSKPDPLHQNN
+143 YATSKPDPLNQNV
-156 LVFSKHV
+156 LVFSKMV
-163 VNTWYDKNAKTQKSE
+163 VNTWYDKNAKVQKSE
-178 SSRLNGPNKYHITIN
+178 SSRLNGPSGYHITIN

-232 AYSGY
+232 VYSGY
-237 LQGGFTFAP
+237 LKGGFTFAP
-246 LIAWNGN
+246 LIAWNGD
-253 SKQQQIGTWLTVDPG
+253 SKKQHIGTWIAEDPL

-307 YDRDITVTN
+307 YDRDVTVSN
-316 GEITVNELPIGDYTV
+316 GEITVNDLTIGDYTI

-365 PTGKISIKKTD
+365 PTGKISIRKSD

-397 DGQEVGKITTDKD
+397 DSQEVGKITTDKD

-469 IEIQK
+469 IEIKK
-474 TDTEGNPLKGGEFGI
+474 TDTEGNPLKSGEFGI

-594 TDNGGKVIDTW
+594 TDNDGKVIDTW

-620 CEYTLTETTAPKG
+620 WEYTLTETTAPKG

-643 VSTDKKDQTIVM
+643 VSTDKKDQT
-655 KDKQFTASKKDAS
+655 
-668 GKNYIEG
+668 
-675 AKLEVRDDQNRVV
+675 L
-688 DSWTSTKED
+688 
-697 HYVSGLEEGK
+697 
-707 TYRLVEAEAP
+707 
-717 KGYVKADDIFFTVS
+717 
-731 NEKKNESVIMKDSKI
+731 
-746 TASKTDITGTKEIK
+746 
-760 GAVLTVTDNDGKV
+760 
-773 IDTWTSDGNPHAIS
+773 
-787 GLHEG
+787 
-792 WEYTLTETTA
+792 
-802 PKGYV
+802 
-807 KAESIKF
+807 
-814 KAESG
+814 
-819 KDQKLVM
+819 
-826 KDGQFTAKKTDVS
+826 
-839 GKNHVEGAKLEVR
+839 
-852 DEKNNVVDS
+852 
-861 WTTTKEDH
+861 
-869 YISGLEEGKTYRLV
+869 
-883 EAEAPKGYVKAS
+883 
-895 DVSFTVTADMES
+895 
-907 ATVVMKD
+907 
-914 AKITAKKTDISG
+914 
-926 TKEVEGA
+926 
-933 EMIVTDEKGTIV
+933 
-945 DKWISGKEEHSISGL
+945 
-960 EAGKKYTLTEKT
+960 
-972 APNSFVKAESIE
+972 
-984 FTAGG
+984 
-989 DKNQSLVMKD
+989 
-999 KQYTVSK
+999 
-1006 KDASVKNYV
+1006 
-1015 EGAKLEVRDEQD
+1015 
-1027 RVVDSW
+1027 
-1033 TTTKEDHYVSGLEEG
+1033 
-1048 KTYRLVE
+1048 
-1055 VEAPKGYVKASD
+1055 
-1067 IYFTVSKDKKNE
+1067 
-1079 TVVMKDAKI
+1079 VMKDAKI

-1123 EEHSISGLEEG
+1123 EAHSISGLEEG

-1146 GYVKAESIEF
+1146 GYVKAESITF

-1191 VKDETGKT
+1191 VKDEAGKT
-1199 VDTWTSTKE
+1199 VDTWTSGKE

-1217 GKKYTLIEETAPN
+1217 GKKYTLIEETAPD

-1243 KEKKNEAYIMKDKQV
+1243 KEKKNEAYIMK
-1258 TVTKTEVS
+1258 
-1266 GTDEVEGAKMTVT
+1266 
-1279 DEKGKTVDEW
+1279 
-1289 TSTKEEHYVS
+1289 
-1299 GLEEGKT
+1299 
-1306 YILTETTAPNGY
+1306 
-1318 VKAES
+1318 
-1323 IEFTVSKDKVN
+1323 
-1334 QKVNMLDKQVSVTK
+1334 DKQVSVTK

-1398 NAPEGYVRAEEI
+1398 TAPEGYVRAEEI
-1410 TFTVTNEKIDQEV
+1410 TFTVTNEKVDQEV

-1447 FTVFDK
+1447 FTVFEK
-1453 DGNIVDKWTTDG
+1453 DGNIVDKWITDG

-1472 LDAGKEYILKET
+1472 LDAGKEYIIKET

-1521 QKVDAQTKNV
+1521 QKVDAQTKKV
-1531 IKSKDFEFTMYSDA
+1531 IRSKDFEFTMYSDA
-1545 ECKNAIT
+1545 DCKNAIT

-1562 ATFKDLRYGTYY
+1562 ATFKNLRYGTYY

>member
-22 VASQGISTVEAFSAH
+22 IGSQGISTVEAFSAY
-37 VDYDGKSTAY
+37 VDNDGKSTAY

-57 GRQAWCLEHA
+57 GRQAWCLEHT
-67 KKTPGSQD
+67 KKTPSSQN

-83 TEAKYAN
+83 TEARYAN

-109 GKSDNEKNVIMS
+109 GKSDDEKNVIMS

-143 YATSKPDPLHQNN
+143 YATSKPDPLNQNN

-163 VNTWYDKNAKTQKSE
+163 VNTWYDQNAKIQKSE
-178 SSRLNGPNKYHITIN
+178 SSRLNGPNGYHITIN

-198 VKVVNETRGWSGQ
+198 VKVVNETKGWAGQ

-246 LIAWNGN
+246 LIAYNGN

-268 VNTFLNADFRA
+268 VNTFLNAEFRA

-287 KTDTGGK
+287 KSDTGGK

-307 YDRDITVTN
+307 YDRDVTVTN

-365 PTGKISIKKTD
+365 PTGKISIKKSD

-469 IEIQK
+469 IEIKK
-474 TDTEGNPLKGGEFGI
+474 TDTEGNPLKSGEFGI

-510 IKTDDS
+510 IKTDNS

-552 TQYVKINGKNK
+552 TQYVKINGKNN

-594 TDNGGKVIDTW
+594 TDNDGKVIDTW

-620 CEYTLTETTAPKG
+620 SEYTLTETTAPKG
-633 YVKAESIKFT
+633 YVKAGSIKFT
-643 VSTDKKDQTIVM
+643 VSTDKKDQTLVM

-668 GKNYIEG
+668 GKNYVEG

-746 TASKTDITGTKEIK
+746 TASKIDITGTKEIK

-1015 EGAKLEVRDEQD
+1015 EGAKLEVRNEQD

-1166 MKDKQVTITKT
+1166 MLDKQVTITKT

-1217 GKKYTLIEETAPN
+1217 GKKYTLIEETAP
-1230 GYVKAESIEFTVS
+1230 
-1243 KEKKNEAYIMKDKQV
+1243 
-1258 TVTKTEVS
+1258 
-1266 GTDEVEGAKMTVT
+1266 
-1279 DEKGKTVDEW
+1279 
-1289 TSTKEEHYVS
+1289 
-1299 GLEEGKT
+1299 
-1306 YILTETTAPNGY
+1306 
-1318 VKAES
+1318 
-1323 IEFTVSKDKVN
+1323 
-1334 QKVNMLDKQVSVTK
+1334 
-1348 TDITGTQEVPG
+1348 
-1359 ATLTV
+1359 
-1364 KDEDGNTV
+1364 
-1372 DTWVSGDKE
+1372 
-1381 HYVSGLEEG
+1381 
-1390 KTYTLIEE
+1390 
-1398 NAPEGYVRAEEI
+1398 EGYVRAEEI
-1410 TFTVTNEKIDQEV
+1410 TFTVTNEKVDQEV
-1423 NMFDAQVKVT
+1423 NMFDAKVKVT

-1472 LDAGKEYILKET
+1472 LDAGSEYVLKET

-1503 QNMDVEIK
+1503 QNMDVEIN

-1521 QKVDAQTKNV
+1521 QKVDAQTKKV
-1531 IKSKDFEFTMYSDA
+1531 IRSKDFEFTMYSDA
-1545 ECKNAIT
+1545 DCKNAIT

-1562 ATFKDLRYGTYY
+1562 ATFKNLRYGTYY

-1588 EVKKVVVDDKLEN
+1588 EVKKVVIDDNLEN

-1643 LCVILILRKKKNAQ
+1643 ICVILIIRKKKNAQ

>member
-22 VASQGISTVEAFSAH
+22 VASQGISTVQASTH
-37 VDYDGKSTAY
+37 YVNYDGKSKAY
-47 GSTCGKFRIN
+47 GSTCGKFRID
-57 GRQAWCLEHA
+57 GRQAWCLEH
-67 KKTPGSQD
+67 KKSTPGSQS
-75 MNAEIYTS
+75 MNAEVYTS
-83 TEAKYAN
+83 TEARYAN

-97 GWFGYEEWSGLH
+97 GWFGYEEWGGLQ
-109 GKSDNEKNVIMS
+109 GKSNDEKNVIMS

-143 YATSKPDPLHQNN
+143 YATSKPDPLNQNV
-156 LVFSKHV
+156 LVFSKNV

-237 LQGGFTFAP
+237 LKGGFTFAP
-246 LIAWNGN
+246 LIAWNGD
-253 SKQQQIGTWLTVDPG
+253 SRKQHVGTWVPLTDPE
-268 VNTFLNADFRA
+268 VSTFLNADFRA

-287 KTDTGGK
+287 KTDKGGK

-307 YDRDITVTN
+307 YDRDVTVTN

-365 PTGKISIKKTD
+365 PTGKISIKKSD

-469 IEIQK
+469 IEIKK
-474 TDTEGNPLKGGEFGI
+474 TDTEGNPLKSGEFGI

-516 GVARSDDLPYG
+516 GVARSGDLPYG

-594 TDNGGKVIDTW
+594 TDNDGKVIDTW

-620 CEYTLTETTAPKG
+620 WEYTLTETTAPKG

-643 VSTDKKDQTIVM
+643 VSTDKKDQTLVM
-655 KDKQFTASKKDAS
+655 KDKQFTASKKDVS
-668 GKNYIEG
+668 GKNYVEG

-717 KGYVKADDIFFTVS
+717 
-731 NEKKNESVIMKDSKI
+731 
-746 TASKTDITGTKEIK
+746 
-760 GAVLTVTDNDGKV
+760 
-773 IDTWTSDGNPHAIS
+773 
-787 GLHEG
+787 
-792 WEYTLTETTA
+792 
-802 PKGYV
+802 
-807 KAESIKF
+807 
-814 KAESG
+814 
-819 KDQKLVM
+819 
-826 KDGQFTAKKTDVS
+826 
-839 GKNHVEGAKLEVR
+839 
-852 DEKNNVVDS
+852 
-861 WTTTKEDH
+861 
-869 YISGLEEGKTYRLV
+869 
-883 EAEAPKGYVKAS
+883 
-895 DVSFTVTADMES
+895 
-907 ATVVMKD
+907 
-914 AKITAKKTDISG
+914 
-926 TKEVEGA
+926 
-933 EMIVTDEKGTIV
+933 
-945 DKWISGKEEHSISGL
+945 
-960 EAGKKYTLTEKT
+960 
-972 APNSFVKAESIE
+972 
-984 FTAGG
+984 
-989 DKNQSLVMKD
+989 
-999 KQYTVSK
+999 
-1006 KDASVKNYV
+1006 
-1015 EGAKLEVRDEQD
+1015 
-1027 RVVDSW
+1027 
-1033 TTTKEDHYVSGLEEG
+1033 
-1048 KTYRLVE
+1048 
-1055 VEAPKGYVKASD
+1055 
-1067 IYFTVSKDKKNE
+1067 
-1079 TVVMKDAKI
+1079 
-1088 TASKREITGT
+1088 
-1098 KEIEGAK
+1098 
-1105 MTVTDD
+1105 
-1111 KGTVV
+1111 
-1116 DKWTSGK
+1116 
-1123 EEHSISGLEEG
+1123 
-1134 KRYTL
+1134 
-1139 TETTAPK
+1139 
-1146 GYVKAESIEF
+1146 
-1156 TAGDKDQKLV
+1156 
-1166 MKDKQVTITKT
+1166 
-1177 EVTGTKEIEGAKMT
+1177 
-1191 VKDETGKT
+1191 
-1199 VDTWTSTKE
+1199 
-1208 EHYVSGLEE
+1208 
-1217 GKKYTLIEETAPN
+1217 
-1230 GYVKAESIEFTVS
+1230 
-1243 KEKKNEAYIMKDKQV
+1243 
-1258 TVTKTEVS
+1258 
-1266 GTDEVEGAKMTVT
+1266 
-1279 DEKGKTVDEW
+1279 
-1289 TSTKEEHYVS
+1289 
-1299 GLEEGKT
+1299 
-1306 YILTETTAPNGY
+1306 NGY

-1334 QKVNMLDKQVSVTK
+1334 QKVNMLDKQISVTK

-1364 KDEDGNTV
+1364 KDADGNTV
-1372 DTWVSGDKE
+1372 DTWVSGEKE

-1398 NAPEGYVRAEEI
+1398 TAPEGYVRADEI
-1410 TFTVTNEKIDQEV
+1410 TFTVTKEKVDQEV

-1472 LDAGKEYILKET
+1472 LDAGCEYILKET

-1521 QKVDAQTKNV
+1521 QKVDAQTKKV
-1531 IKSKDFEFTMYSDA
+1531 IRSKDFEFTMYSDA

-1588 EVKKVVVDDKLEN
+1588 EVKKVVIDDNLEN
-1601 VGKTYSFIYQDTPM
+1601 VGKTYSFVYQDTPM
-1615 PTTGVKTGDGTDIQK
+1615 PTTGVKTGDGTDIKK

-1643 LCVILILRKKKNAQ
+1643 ICVILIIRKKRNDQ

>member
-9 LGAVALSALMTLG
+9 LGAIALSALMTLG
-22 VASQGISTVEAFSAH
+22 VTSQSINIVEASSH
-37 VDYDGKSTAY
+37 KLDYLGQTTAWSTECGNYLIDGRRAWCIEHKKDSPQSGVINGDVYKSTEE
-47 GSTCGKFRIN
+47 KF
-57 GRQAWCLEHA
+57 
-67 KKTPGSQD
+67 
-75 MNAEIYTS
+75 
-83 TEAKYAN
+83 AN
-90 IRKIMYY
+90 MRKIMYY
-97 GWFGYEEWSGLH
+97 GWYGYEQWSGMDNL
-109 GKSDNEKNVIMS
+109 SDIERNTMMS
-121 KALSH
+121 IALSK
-126 AYSGSSI
+126 AYSGTKI
-133 SKGIMTDFYN
+133 RQTIINDFYN
-143 YATSKPDPLHQNN
+143 FAVSQPDPLNKN
-156 LVFSKHV
+156 VLKFSKQI
-163 VNTWYDKNAKTQKSE
+163 VNVWYDKDAKIQKSE
-178 SSRLNGPNKYHITIN
+178 SSTLNGPSKYHVTIN
-193 TQTNR
+193 PQTSKVR
-198 VKVVNETRGWSGQ
+198 VVNETRGTSGQ

-226 AGYTGH
+226 ADYTGNS
-232 AYSGY
+232 YSGW
-237 LQGGFTFAP
+237 LKGGFSFAP
-246 LIAWNGN
+246 LIVHNGN
-253 SKQQQIGTWLTVDPG
+253 SAQQHISTWVTTAPDEP
-268 VNTFLNADFRA
+268 TCLNADFKA
-279 QLGSLKLR
+279 VVGSLKLR

-294 LLDGAVFHVSGNG
+294 LLNGAVFHVSGNG
-307 YDRDITVTN
+307 YEQDVIVEN
-316 GEITVNELPIGDYTV
+316 GEITVNELPAGDYKV

-344 APFKTTVSAN
+344 APFKTTVVAG
-354 QTAETTITDEA
+354 QTVETTITDEA
-365 PTGKISIKKTD
+365 PTGKIYITKSD

-410 GNGSLENLVLGTY
+410 GNGSIENLVLGTY

-469 IEIQK
+469 IEIKK
-474 TDTEGNPLKGGEFGI
+474 TDTEGNPLKSGEFGI

-510 IKTDDS
+510 IKTDIS
-516 GVARSDDLPYG
+516 GVARSGDLPYG

-584 DEIKGAVMTV
+584 KEIKGAVMTV

-620 CEYTLTETTAPKG
+620 CEYTLTETTAPNG
-633 YVKAESIKFT
+633 YVKADSIKFT
-643 VSTDKKDQTIVM
+643 VSTDKKDQTLVM
-655 KDKQFTASKKDAS
+655 KDKQFTASKKDVS
-668 GKNYIEG
+668 GKNYVEG

-717 KGYVKADDIFFTVS
+717 KGYVKAKDVFFTVS
-731 NEKKNESVIMKDSKI
+731 NEKKNESV
-746 TASKTDITGTKEIK
+746 
-760 GAVLTVTDNDGKV
+760 
-773 IDTWTSDGNPHAIS
+773 
-787 GLHEG
+787 
-792 WEYTLTETTA
+792 
-802 PKGYV
+802 
-807 KAESIKF
+807 
-814 KAESG
+814 
-819 KDQKLVM
+819 
-826 KDGQFTAKKTDVS
+826 
-839 GKNHVEGAKLEVR
+839 
-852 DEKNNVVDS
+852 
-861 WTTTKEDH
+861 
-869 YISGLEEGKTYRLV
+869 
-883 EAEAPKGYVKAS
+883 
-895 DVSFTVTADMES
+895 
-907 ATVVMKD
+907 
-914 AKITAKKTDISG
+914 
-926 TKEVEGA
+926 
-933 EMIVTDEKGTIV
+933 
-945 DKWISGKEEHSISGL
+945 
-960 EAGKKYTLTEKT
+960 
-972 APNSFVKAESIE
+972 
-984 FTAGG
+984 
-989 DKNQSLVMKD
+989 
-999 KQYTVSK
+999 
-1006 KDASVKNYV
+1006 
-1015 EGAKLEVRDEQD
+1015 
-1027 RVVDSW
+1027 
-1033 TTTKEDHYVSGLEEG
+1033 
-1048 KTYRLVE
+1048 
-1055 VEAPKGYVKASD
+1055 
-1067 IYFTVSKDKKNE
+1067 
-1079 TVVMKDAKI
+1079 VMKDAKI
-1088 TASKREITGT
+1088 TASKTEVTGT
-1098 KEIEGAK
+1098 KEVEGAK
-1105 MTVTDD
+1105 MTVTDE
-1111 KGTVV
+1111 KGKTV
-1116 DKWTSGK
+1116 DEWTSGK

-1134 KRYTL
+1134 KKYTL

-1217 GKKYTLIEETAPN
+1217 GKTYTLIEETAP
-1230 GYVKAESIEFTVS
+1230 
-1243 KEKKNEAYIMKDKQV
+1243 
-1258 TVTKTEVS
+1258 
-1266 GTDEVEGAKMTVT
+1266 
-1279 DEKGKTVDEW
+1279 
-1289 TSTKEEHYVS
+1289 
-1299 GLEEGKT
+1299 
-1306 YILTETTAPNGY
+1306 
-1318 VKAES
+1318 
-1323 IEFTVSKDKVN
+1323 
-1334 QKVNMLDKQVSVTK
+1334 
-1348 TDITGTQEVPG
+1348 
-1359 ATLTV
+1359 
-1364 KDEDGNTV
+1364 
-1372 DTWVSGDKE
+1372 
-1381 HYVSGLEEG
+1381 
-1390 KTYTLIEE
+1390 
-1398 NAPEGYVRAEEI
+1398 EGYVRADEI
-1410 TFTVTNEKIDQEV
+1410 TFTVTKEKVDQEV

-1439 GDAVKGAE
+1439 GDSVNGAE

-1472 LDAGKEYILKET
+1472 LDAGCEYVLKET

-1521 QKVDAQTKNV
+1521 QKVDAQTKKV
-1531 IKSKDFEFTMYSDA
+1531 IRSKDFEFTMYSDA

-1562 ATFKDLRYGTYY
+1562 ATFKNLRYGTYY

>member
-1 MNRNILKK
+1 
-9 LGAVALSALMTLG
+9 
-22 VASQGISTVEAFSAH
+22 
-37 VDYDGKSTAY
+37 
-47 GSTCGKFRIN
+47 
-57 GRQAWCLEHA
+57 
-67 KKTPGSQD
+67 
-75 MNAEIYTS
+75 
-83 TEAKYAN
+83 
-90 IRKIMYY
+90 
-97 GWFGYEEWSGLH
+97 
-109 GKSDNEKNVIMS
+109 
-121 KALSH
+121 
-126 AYSGSSI
+126 
-133 SKGIMTDFYN
+133 MTDFYN
-143 YATSKPDPLHQNN
+143 YATSKPDPLNQNV
-156 LVFSKHV
+156 LVFSKNV

-198 VKVVNETRGWSGQ
+198 VKVVNETKGWAGQ

-246 LIAWNGN
+246 LIAWNGD
-253 SKQQQIGTWLTVDPG
+253 SRKQHVGTWVPLTDPE
-268 VNTFLNADFRA
+268 VSTFLNADFRA

-287 KTDTGGK
+287 KTDKGGK

-307 YDRDITVTN
+307 YDRDVTVTN

-354 QTAETTITDEA
+354 HTAETTITDEA
-365 PTGKISIKKTD
+365 PTGKISIKKSD

-469 IEIQK
+469 IEIKK
-474 TDTEGNPLKGGEFGI
+474 TDTDGNPLKSGEFGI

-516 GVARSDDLPYG
+516 GVARSGDLPYG
-527 SYYVKEISAPTQEA
+527 SYYVKEISAPTQED

-594 TDNGGKVIDTW
+594 TDNDGKVIDTW

-620 CEYTLTETTAPKG
+620 WEYTLTETTAPKG

-655 KDKQFTASKKDAS
+655 KDKQFTASKKDVS
-668 GKNYIEG
+668 GKNYVEG

-707 TYRLVEAEAP
+707 TY
-717 KGYVKADDIFFTVS
+717 
-731 NEKKNESVIMKDSKI
+731 
-746 TASKTDITGTKEIK
+746 
-760 GAVLTVTDNDGKV
+760 
-773 IDTWTSDGNPHAIS
+773 
-787 GLHEG
+787 
-792 WEYTLTETTA
+792 
-802 PKGYV
+802 
-807 KAESIKF
+807 
-814 KAESG
+814 
-819 KDQKLVM
+819 
-826 KDGQFTAKKTDVS
+826 
-839 GKNHVEGAKLEVR
+839 
-852 DEKNNVVDS
+852 
-861 WTTTKEDH
+861 
-869 YISGLEEGKTYRLV
+869 
-883 EAEAPKGYVKAS
+883 
-895 DVSFTVTADMES
+895 
-907 ATVVMKD
+907 
-914 AKITAKKTDISG
+914 
-926 TKEVEGA
+926 
-933 EMIVTDEKGTIV
+933 
-945 DKWISGKEEHSISGL
+945 
-960 EAGKKYTLTEKT
+960 
-972 APNSFVKAESIE
+972 
-984 FTAGG
+984 
-989 DKNQSLVMKD
+989 
-999 KQYTVSK
+999 
-1006 KDASVKNYV
+1006 
-1015 EGAKLEVRDEQD
+1015 
-1027 RVVDSW
+1027 
-1033 TTTKEDHYVSGLEEG
+1033 
-1048 KTYRLVE
+1048 
-1055 VEAPKGYVKASD
+1055 
-1067 IYFTVSKDKKNE
+1067 
-1079 TVVMKDAKI
+1079 
-1088 TASKREITGT
+1088 
-1098 KEIEGAK
+1098 
-1105 MTVTDD
+1105 
-1111 KGTVV
+1111 
-1116 DKWTSGK
+1116 
-1123 EEHSISGLEEG
+1123 
-1134 KRYTL
+1134 
-1139 TETTAPK
+1139 
-1146 GYVKAESIEF
+1146 
-1156 TAGDKDQKLV
+1156 
-1166 MKDKQVTITKT
+1166 
-1177 EVTGTKEIEGAKMT
+1177 
-1191 VKDETGKT
+1191 
-1199 VDTWTSTKE
+1199 
-1208 EHYVSGLEE
+1208 
-1217 GKKYTLIEETAPN
+1217 TLIEETAP
-1230 GYVKAESIEFTVS
+1230 
-1243 KEKKNEAYIMKDKQV
+1243 
-1258 TVTKTEVS
+1258 
-1266 GTDEVEGAKMTVT
+1266 
-1279 DEKGKTVDEW
+1279 
-1289 TSTKEEHYVS
+1289 
-1299 GLEEGKT
+1299 
-1306 YILTETTAPNGY
+1306 
-1318 VKAES
+1318 
-1323 IEFTVSKDKVN
+1323 
-1334 QKVNMLDKQVSVTK
+1334 
-1348 TDITGTQEVPG
+1348 
-1359 ATLTV
+1359 
-1364 KDEDGNTV
+1364 
-1372 DTWVSGDKE
+1372 
-1381 HYVSGLEEG
+1381 
-1390 KTYTLIEE
+1390 
-1398 NAPEGYVRAEEI
+1398 EGYVRADEI
-1410 TFTVTNEKIDQEV
+1410 TFTVTKEKVDQEV

-1439 GDAVKGAE
+1439 GDSVKGAE

-1472 LDAGKEYILKET
+1472 LDAGCEYILKET

-1511 EQPVLTDIEV
+1511 EHPVLTDIEV
-1521 QKVDAQTKNV
+1521 QKVDAQTKKV
-1531 IKSKDFEFTMYSDA
+1531 IRSKDFEFTMYSDA

-1588 EVKKVVVDDKLEN
+1588 EVKKVVIDDNLEN
-1601 VGKTYSFIYQDTPM
+1601 VGKTYSFVYQDTPM
-1615 PTTGVKTGDGTDIQK
+1615 PTTGVKTGDGTDIKK

-1643 LCVILILRKKKNAQ
+1643 ICVILILRKKKNAQ

>member
-22 VASQGISTVEAFSAH
+22 VASQGISTVQATSYY
-37 VDYDGKSTAY
+37 VNYDGKSKAY

-57 GRQAWCLEHA
+57 GRQAWCLEH
-67 KKTPGSQD
+67 KKSTPGSQS
-75 MNAEIYTS
+75 MNAEIYHS

-97 GWFGYEEWSGLH
+97 GWFGYEEWGGLH
-109 GKSDNEKNVIMS
+109 EKSNDEKNVIMS

-143 YATSKPDPLHQNN
+143 YATSKPDPLNQHV
-156 LVFSKHV
+156 LMFSKNV

-178 SSRLNGPNKYHITIN
+178 SSRLNGPNGYHITIN

-237 LQGGFTFAP
+237 LKGGFTFAQ
-246 LIAWNGN
+246 LIAWNGD
-253 SKQQQIGTWLTVDPG
+253 SRKQRVGTWITEDPIQT
-268 VNTFLNADFRA
+268 TFLNADFRA

-287 KTDTGGK
+287 KTDKGGK

-307 YDRDITVTN
+307 YDRDVTVTN

-354 QTAETTITDEA
+354 HTAETTITDEA
-365 PTGKISIKKTD
+365 PTGKISIKKSD

-469 IEIQK
+469 IEIKK
-474 TDTEGNPLKGGEFGI
+474 TDTEGNPLKSGEFGI

-516 GVARSDDLPYG
+516 GVARSGDLPYG

-594 TDNGGKVIDTW
+594 TDNDGKVIDTW

-620 CEYTLTETTAPKG
+620 WEYTLTETTAPKG

-655 KDKQFTASKKDAS
+655 KDKQFTASKKDVS
-668 GKNYIEG
+668 GKNYVEG

-707 TYRLVEAEAP
+707 
-717 KGYVKADDIFFTVS
+717 
-731 NEKKNESVIMKDSKI
+731 
-746 TASKTDITGTKEIK
+746 
-760 GAVLTVTDNDGKV
+760 
-773 IDTWTSDGNPHAIS
+773 
-787 GLHEG
+787 
-792 WEYTLTETTA
+792 
-802 PKGYV
+802 
-807 KAESIKF
+807 
-814 KAESG
+814 
-819 KDQKLVM
+819 
-826 KDGQFTAKKTDVS
+826 
-839 GKNHVEGAKLEVR
+839 
-852 DEKNNVVDS
+852 
-861 WTTTKEDH
+861 
-869 YISGLEEGKTYRLV
+869 
-883 EAEAPKGYVKAS
+883 
-895 DVSFTVTADMES
+895 
-907 ATVVMKD
+907 
-914 AKITAKKTDISG
+914 
-926 TKEVEGA
+926 
-933 EMIVTDEKGTIV
+933 
-945 DKWISGKEEHSISGL
+945 
-960 EAGKKYTLTEKT
+960 KYTL
-972 APNSFVKAESIE
+972 I
-984 FTAGG
+984 
-989 DKNQSLVMKD
+989 
-999 KQYTVSK
+999 
-1006 KDASVKNYV
+1006 
-1015 EGAKLEVRDEQD
+1015 
-1027 RVVDSW
+1027 
-1033 TTTKEDHYVSGLEEG
+1033 
-1048 KTYRLVE
+1048 
-1055 VEAPKGYVKASD
+1055 
-1067 IYFTVSKDKKNE
+1067 
-1079 TVVMKDAKI
+1079 
-1088 TASKREITGT
+1088 
-1098 KEIEGAK
+1098 
-1105 MTVTDD
+1105 
-1111 KGTVV
+1111 
-1116 DKWTSGK
+1116 
-1123 EEHSISGLEEG
+1123 
-1134 KRYTL
+1134 
-1139 TETTAPK
+1139 ETTAPK

-1166 MKDKQVTITKT
+1166 
-1177 EVTGTKEIEGAKMT
+1177 
-1191 VKDETGKT
+1191 
-1199 VDTWTSTKE
+1199 
-1208 EHYVSGLEE
+1208 
-1217 GKKYTLIEETAPN
+1217 
-1230 GYVKAESIEFTVS
+1230 
-1243 KEKKNEAYIMKDKQV
+1243 MKDKQV

-1289 TSTKEEHYVS
+1289 TSGKEEHYVS

-1306 YILTETTAPNGY
+1306 YTLTETTAPNGY

-1334 QKVNMLDKQVSVTK
+1334 QKVNMLDKQISVTK

-1364 KDEDGNTV
+1364 KDADGNTV
-1372 DTWVSGDKE
+1372 DTWVSGEKE

-1398 NAPEGYVRAEEI
+1398 TAPEGYVRADEI
-1410 TFTVTNEKIDQEV
+1410 TFTVTKEKVDQEV

-1472 LDAGKEYILKET
+1472 LDAGCEYILKET

-1521 QKVDAQTKNV
+1521 QKVDAQTKKV
-1531 IKSKDFEFTMYSDA
+1531 IRSKDFEFTMYSDA

-1588 EVKKVVVDDKLEN
+1588 DVKKVVIDDNLEN
-1601 VGKTYSFIYQDTPM
+1601 VGKTYSFVYQDTPM
-1615 PTTGVKTGDGTDIQK
+1615 PTTGVKTGDGTDIKK

-1643 LCVILILRKKKNAQ
+1643 ICVILILRKKKNAQ

>member
-22 VASQGISTVEAFSAH
+22 VASQGINSVEASGT
-37 VDYDGKSTAY
+37 YELKYYGQSKGLGSECGNYTIDGRRGWCIEHKKDSPPS
-47 GSTCGKFRIN
+47 GFVN
-57 GRQAWCLEHA
+57 G
-67 KKTPGSQD
+67 
-75 MNAEIYTS
+75 EIYHGTDATS
-83 TEAKYAN
+83 AN

-97 GWFGYEEWSGLH
+97 GWEGFEPWSGLNTL
-109 GKSDNEKNVIMS
+109 SDAEKNSLMS
-121 KALSH
+121 MSLSC
-126 AYSGSSI
+126 AYSGTKI
-133 SKGIMTDFYN
+133 RNATIKNFYN
-143 YATSKPDPLHQNN
+143 YATSQPDPQNKN
-156 LVFSKHV
+156 ILKFSKQI
-163 VNTWYDKNAKTQKSE
+163 VNTWYDQNAKVQKSE
-178 SSRLNGPNKYHITIN
+178 SSRLNGPNGAHVTIN
-193 TQTNR
+193 PQTSKVR
-198 VKVVNETRGWSGQ
+198 VVNETRGTSGQ
-211 VVDVYGGDTV
+211 IVDVYAGDTV

-226 AGYTGH
+226 ADYTGNS
-232 AYSGY
+232 YSGW
-237 LQGGFTFAP
+237 LKGGFSFAP
-246 LIAWNGN
+246 LIVHNGN
-253 SKQQQIGTWLTVDPG
+253 SKQQHIGAWITTDPLEP
-268 VNTFLNADFRA
+268 TCLNADFKA
-279 QLGSLKLR
+279 VVGSLKLR

-307 YDRDITVTN
+307 YDKDVTVAN
-316 GEITVNELPIGDYTV
+316 GEITVNDLTIGDYTI

-344 APFKTTVSAN
+344 APFKTTVVAG

-365 PTGKISIKKTD
+365 PTGKISIKKSD
-376 SKGNVQGE
+376 SKGNIQGE
-384 ASLEGAEYTVYGA
+384 ASLEGAEYTVYGP

-469 IEIQK
+469 IEIKK
-474 TDTEGNPLKGGEFGI
+474 TDTEGNPLKSGEFGI

-516 GVARSDDLPYG
+516 GVARSGDLPYG

-584 DEIKGAVMTV
+584 KEIKGAVMTV

-633 YVKAESIKFT
+633 YVKADSIKFT
-643 VSTDKKDQTIVM
+643 VSTDKKDQTLVM
-655 KDKQFTASKKDAS
+655 KDKQFTASKKDVS
-668 GKNYIEG
+668 GKNYVEG

-802 PKGYV
+802 P
-807 KAESIKF
+807 
-814 KAESG
+814 
-819 KDQKLVM
+819 
-826 KDGQFTAKKTDVS
+826 
-839 GKNHVEGAKLEVR
+839 
-852 DEKNNVVDS
+852 
-861 WTTTKEDH
+861 
-869 YISGLEEGKTYRLV
+869 
-883 EAEAPKGYVKAS
+883 
-895 DVSFTVTADMES
+895 
-907 ATVVMKD
+907 
-914 AKITAKKTDISG
+914 
-926 TKEVEGA
+926 
-933 EMIVTDEKGTIV
+933 
-945 DKWISGKEEHSISGL
+945 
-960 EAGKKYTLTEKT
+960 
-972 APNSFVKAESIE
+972 
-984 FTAGG
+984 
-989 DKNQSLVMKD
+989 
-999 KQYTVSK
+999 
-1006 KDASVKNYV
+1006 
-1015 EGAKLEVRDEQD
+1015 
-1027 RVVDSW
+1027 
-1033 TTTKEDHYVSGLEEG
+1033 
-1048 KTYRLVE
+1048 
-1055 VEAPKGYVKASD
+1055 
-1067 IYFTVSKDKKNE
+1067 
-1079 TVVMKDAKI
+1079 
-1088 TASKREITGT
+1088 
-1098 KEIEGAK
+1098 
-1105 MTVTDD
+1105 
-1111 KGTVV
+1111 
-1116 DKWTSGK
+1116 
-1123 EEHSISGLEEG
+1123 
-1134 KRYTL
+1134 
-1139 TETTAPK
+1139 
-1146 GYVKAESIEF
+1146 
-1156 TAGDKDQKLV
+1156 
-1166 MKDKQVTITKT
+1166 
-1177 EVTGTKEIEGAKMT
+1177 
-1191 VKDETGKT
+1191 
-1199 VDTWTSTKE
+1199 
-1208 EHYVSGLEE
+1208 
-1217 GKKYTLIEETAPN
+1217 
-1230 GYVKAESIEFTVS
+1230 
-1243 KEKKNEAYIMKDKQV
+1243 
-1258 TVTKTEVS
+1258 
-1266 GTDEVEGAKMTVT
+1266 
-1279 DEKGKTVDEW
+1279 
-1289 TSTKEEHYVS
+1289 
-1299 GLEEGKT
+1299 
-1306 YILTETTAPNGY
+1306 
-1318 VKAES
+1318 
-1323 IEFTVSKDKVN
+1323 
-1334 QKVNMLDKQVSVTK
+1334 
-1348 TDITGTQEVPG
+1348 
-1359 ATLTV
+1359 
-1364 KDEDGNTV
+1364 
-1372 DTWVSGDKE
+1372 
-1381 HYVSGLEEG
+1381 
-1390 KTYTLIEE
+1390 
-1398 NAPEGYVRAEEI
+1398 EGYVRADEI
-1410 TFTVTNEKIDQEV
+1410 TFTATNEKVDQEV

-1453 DGNIVDKWTTDG
+1453 DGNIVDKWITDG

-1472 LDAGKEYILKET
+1472 LDAGKEYIIKET

-1521 QKVDAQTKNV
+1521 QKVDAQTKKV
-1531 IKSKDFEFTMYSDA
+1531 IRSKDFEFTMYSDA
-1545 ECKNAIT
+1545 DCKNAIT

-1562 ATFKDLRYGTYY
+1562 ATFKNLRYGTYY

>member
-22 VASQGISTVEAFSAH
+22 VASQGISSVEASGN
-37 VDYDGKSTAY
+37 YELKYYGQSKGLGSECGNYTIDGRRGWCIEHKKDSPPS
-47 GSTCGKFRIN
+47 GFVN
-57 GRQAWCLEHA
+57 G
-67 KKTPGSQD
+67 
-75 MNAEIYTS
+75 EIYHGTD
-83 TEAKYAN
+83 AKSAN

-97 GWFGYEEWSGLH
+97 GWEGFEPWSGLNTL
-109 GKSDNEKNVIMS
+109 SDAEKNSLMS
-121 KALSH
+121 MALSC
-126 AYSGSSI
+126 AYSGTKI
-133 SKGIMTDFYN
+133 RNATIKNFYN
-143 YATSKPDPLHQNN
+143 YATSQPDPQNKN
-156 LVFSKHV
+156 ILKFSKQI
-163 VNTWYDKNAKTQKSE
+163 VNTWYDQNAKVQKSE
-178 SSRLNGPNKYHITIN
+178 SSRLNGPNGAHVTIN
-193 TQTNR
+193 PQTSKVR
-198 VKVVNETRGWSGQ
+198 VVNETKGTSGQ
-211 VVDVYGGDTV
+211 IVDVYAGDTV

-226 AGYTGH
+226 ADYTGNS
-232 AYSGY
+232 YSGW
-237 LQGGFTFAP
+237 LKGGFSFAP
-246 LIAWNGN
+246 LIVHNGN
-253 SKQQQIGTWLTVDPG
+253 SKQQHIGAWITTDPLEP
-268 VNTFLNADFRA
+268 TCLNADFKA
-279 QLGSLKLR
+279 VVGSLKLR

-307 YDRDITVTN
+307 YDKDVTVAN
-316 GEITVNELPIGDYTV
+316 GEITVNDLTVGDYTI

-344 APFKTTVSAN
+344 SPFKTTVSAN

-365 PTGKISIKKTD
+365 PTGKISIKKSD

-469 IEIQK
+469 IEIKK
-474 TDTEGNPLKGGEFGI
+474 TDTEGNPLKSGEFGI

-594 TDNGGKVIDTW
+594 TDNDGKVIDTW

-620 CEYTLTETTAPKG
+620 WEYTLTETTAPKG

-643 VSTDKKDQTIVM
+643 VSTDKKDQKLVM
-655 KDKQFTASKKDAS
+655 KDKQFTASKKDVS
-668 GKNYIEG
+668 GKNYVEG

-717 KGYVKADDIFFTVS
+717 KGYVKAKDVFFTVS
-731 NEKKNESVIMKDSKI
+731 NEKKNESV
-746 TASKTDITGTKEIK
+746 
-760 GAVLTVTDNDGKV
+760 
-773 IDTWTSDGNPHAIS
+773 
-787 GLHEG
+787 
-792 WEYTLTETTA
+792 
-802 PKGYV
+802 
-807 KAESIKF
+807 
-814 KAESG
+814 
-819 KDQKLVM
+819 
-826 KDGQFTAKKTDVS
+826 
-839 GKNHVEGAKLEVR
+839 
-852 DEKNNVVDS
+852 
-861 WTTTKEDH
+861 
-869 YISGLEEGKTYRLV
+869 
-883 EAEAPKGYVKAS
+883 
-895 DVSFTVTADMES
+895 
-907 ATVVMKD
+907 
-914 AKITAKKTDISG
+914 
-926 TKEVEGA
+926 
-933 EMIVTDEKGTIV
+933 
-945 DKWISGKEEHSISGL
+945 
-960 EAGKKYTLTEKT
+960 
-972 APNSFVKAESIE
+972 
-984 FTAGG
+984 
-989 DKNQSLVMKD
+989 
-999 KQYTVSK
+999 
-1006 KDASVKNYV
+1006 
-1015 EGAKLEVRDEQD
+1015 
-1027 RVVDSW
+1027 
-1033 TTTKEDHYVSGLEEG
+1033 
-1048 KTYRLVE
+1048 
-1055 VEAPKGYVKASD
+1055 
-1067 IYFTVSKDKKNE
+1067 
-1079 TVVMKDAKI
+1079 VMKDAKI
-1088 TASKREITGT
+1088 TASKTEVTGT

-1105 MTVTDD
+1105 MTVTDE
-1111 KGTVV
+1111 KGKTV
-1116 DKWTSGK
+1116 DEWTSGK

-1134 KRYTL
+1134 KKYTL
-1139 TETTAPK
+1139 TETTVPK
-1146 GYVKAESIEF
+1146 GYVKAVSIEF

-1306 YILTETTAPNGY
+1306 Y
-1318 VKAES
+1318 
-1323 IEFTVSKDKVN
+1323 
-1334 QKVNMLDKQVSVTK
+1334 
-1348 TDITGTQEVPG
+1348 
-1359 ATLTV
+1359 
-1364 KDEDGNTV
+1364 
-1372 DTWVSGDKE
+1372 
-1381 HYVSGLEEG
+1381 
-1390 KTYTLIEE
+1390 TLIEE

-1521 QKVDAQTKNV
+1521 QKVDAQTKKV

-1643 LCVILILRKKKNAQ
+1643 ICVILILRKKKNAQ

>member
-22 VASQGISTVEAFSAH
+22 VASQGISTVQATSYY
-37 VDYDGKSTAY
+37 VNYDGKSKAY

-57 GRQAWCLEHA
+57 GRQAWCLEH
-67 KKTPGSQD
+67 KKSTPGSQS
-75 MNAEIYTS
+75 MNAEIYHS

-97 GWFGYEEWSGLH
+97 GWFGYEEWGGLH
-109 GKSDNEKNVIMS
+109 GKSNDEKNVIMS

-143 YATSKPDPLHQNN
+143 YATSKPDPLNQHV
-156 LVFSKHV
+156 LMFSKNV

-237 LQGGFTFAP
+237 LKGGFTFAP
-246 LIAWNGN
+246 LIAWNGD
-253 SKQQQIGTWLTVDPG
+253 SRKQRVGTWITEDPIQT
-268 VNTFLNADFRA
+268 TFLNADFRA

-287 KTDTGGK
+287 KTDKGGK

-307 YDRDITVTN
+307 YDRDVTVTN

-354 QTAETTITDEA
+354 HTAETTITDEA
-365 PTGKISIKKTD
+365 PTGKISIKKSD

-469 IEIQK
+469 IEIKK
-474 TDTEGNPLKGGEFGI
+474 TDTEGNPLKSGEFGI

-516 GVARSDDLPYG
+516 GVARSGDLPYG

-594 TDNGGKVIDTW
+594 TDNDGKVIDTW

-620 CEYTLTETTAPKG
+620 WEYTLTETTAPKG

-655 KDKQFTASKKDAS
+655 KDKQFTASKKDVS
-668 GKNYIEG
+668 GKNYVEG

-717 KGYVKADDIFFTVS
+717 KGYVKAKDVFFTVS
-731 NEKKNESVIMKDSKI
+731 NEKKNESV
-746 TASKTDITGTKEIK
+746 
-760 GAVLTVTDNDGKV
+760 
-773 IDTWTSDGNPHAIS
+773 
-787 GLHEG
+787 
-792 WEYTLTETTA
+792 
-802 PKGYV
+802 
-807 KAESIKF
+807 
-814 KAESG
+814 
-819 KDQKLVM
+819 
-826 KDGQFTAKKTDVS
+826 
-839 GKNHVEGAKLEVR
+839 
-852 DEKNNVVDS
+852 
-861 WTTTKEDH
+861 
-869 YISGLEEGKTYRLV
+869 
-883 EAEAPKGYVKAS
+883 
-895 DVSFTVTADMES
+895 
-907 ATVVMKD
+907 
-914 AKITAKKTDISG
+914 
-926 TKEVEGA
+926 
-933 EMIVTDEKGTIV
+933 
-945 DKWISGKEEHSISGL
+945 
-960 EAGKKYTLTEKT
+960 
-972 APNSFVKAESIE
+972 
-984 FTAGG
+984 
-989 DKNQSLVMKD
+989 
-999 KQYTVSK
+999 
-1006 KDASVKNYV
+1006 
-1015 EGAKLEVRDEQD
+1015 
-1027 RVVDSW
+1027 
-1033 TTTKEDHYVSGLEEG
+1033 
-1048 KTYRLVE
+1048 
-1055 VEAPKGYVKASD
+1055 
-1067 IYFTVSKDKKNE
+1067 
-1079 TVVMKDAKI
+1079 VMKDAKI
-1088 TASKREITGT
+1088 TASKTEVTGT
-1098 KEIEGAK
+1098 KEVEGAK
-1105 MTVTDD
+1105 MTVTDE
-1111 KGTVV
+1111 KGKTV
-1116 DKWTSGK
+1116 DEWTSGK

-1134 KRYTL
+1134 KKYTL

-1166 MKDKQVTITKT
+1166 MKDKQVT
-1177 EVTGTKEIEGAKMT
+1177 
-1191 VKDETGKT
+1191 
-1199 VDTWTSTKE
+1199 
-1208 EHYVSGLEE
+1208 
-1217 GKKYTLIEETAPN
+1217 
-1230 GYVKAESIEFTVS
+1230 
-1243 KEKKNEAYIMKDKQV
+1243 
-1258 TVTKTEVS
+1258 VTKTEVS
-1266 GTDEVEGAKMTVT
+1266 GTDEVEGAKMAVT

-1289 TSTKEEHYVS
+1289 TSGKEEHYVS

-1306 YILTETTAPNGY
+1306 YTLTETTAPNGY

-1334 QKVNMLDKQVSVTK
+1334 QKVNMLDKQISVTK

-1364 KDEDGNTV
+1364 KDADGNTV
-1372 DTWVSGDKE
+1372 DTWVSGEKE

-1398 NAPEGYVRAEEI
+1398 TAPEGYVRADEI
-1410 TFTVTNEKIDQEV
+1410 TFTVTKEKVDQEV

-1472 LDAGKEYILKET
+1472 LDAGCEYILKET

-1521 QKVDAQTKNV
+1521 QKVDAQTKKV
-1531 IKSKDFEFTMYSDA
+1531 IRSKDFEFTMYSDA

-1588 EVKKVVVDDKLEN
+1588 EVKKVVIDDNLEN
-1601 VGKTYSFIYQDTPM
+1601 VGKTYSFVYQDTPM
-1615 PTTGVKTGDGTDIQK
+1615 PTTGVKTGDGTDIKK

-1643 LCVILILRKKKNAQ
+1643 ICVILILKKKKNAQ

>member
-22 VASQGISTVEAFSAH
+22 VASQGISTVQAASYY
-37 VDYDGKSTAY
+37 VNYDGKSTAY

-67 KKTPGSQD
+67 KKTPGSQS
-75 MNAEIYTS
+75 MNAEIYHS
-83 TEAKYAN
+83 TEARYAN

-97 GWFGYEEWSGLH
+97 GWFGYEEWGGLH

-143 YATSKPDPLHQNN
+143 YATSKPDPLNQNV
-156 LVFSKHV
+156 LVFSKMV
-163 VNTWYDKNAKTQKSE
+163 VNTWYDKNAKVQKSE
-178 SSRLNGPNKYHITIN
+178 SSRLNGPSGYHITIN

-232 AYSGY
+232 VYSGY
-237 LQGGFTFAP
+237 LKGGFTFAP
-246 LIAWNGN
+246 LIAWNGD
-253 SKQQQIGTWLTVDPG
+253 SKKQHVGTWITEDPL

-279 QLGSLKLR
+279 QLGNLKLR

-307 YDRDITVTN
+307 YDRDVTVSN
-316 GEITVNELPIGDYTV
+316 GEITVNDLTIGDYTI

-365 PTGKISIKKTD
+365 PTGKISIRKSD

-397 DGQEVGKITTDKD
+397 DSQEVGKITTDKD

-469 IEIQK
+469 IEIKK
-474 TDTEGNPLKGGEFGI
+474 TDTEGNPLKSGEFGI

-594 TDNGGKVIDTW
+594 TDNDGKVIDTW

-620 CEYTLTETTAPKG
+620 WEYTLTETTAPKG

-643 VSTDKKDQTIVM
+643 VSTDKKDQTLVM
-655 KDKQFTASKKDAS
+655 KDKQFTASKKDVS
-668 GKNYIEG
+668 GKNYVEG

-1217 GKKYTLIEETAPN
+1217 GKKYTLIEETAPD

-1243 KEKKNEAYIMKDKQV
+1243 KEKKNEAYIMK
-1258 TVTKTEVS
+1258 
-1266 GTDEVEGAKMTVT
+1266 
-1279 DEKGKTVDEW
+1279 
-1289 TSTKEEHYVS
+1289 
-1299 GLEEGKT
+1299 
-1306 YILTETTAPNGY
+1306 
-1318 VKAES
+1318 
-1323 IEFTVSKDKVN
+1323 
-1334 QKVNMLDKQVSVTK
+1334 DKQVSVTK

-1521 QKVDAQTKNV
+1521 QKVDAQTKKV
-1531 IKSKDFEFTMYSDA
+1531 IKSKDFEFTMYSAA

-1643 LCVILILRKKKNAQ
+1643 ICVILILRKKKNAQ

>member
-22 VASQGISTVEAFSAH
+22 VASQGISTVQAASYY
-37 VDYDGKSTAY
+37 VNYDGNSTAY

-67 KKTPGSQD
+67 KKTPGSQS
-75 MNAEIYTS
+75 MNAERYHS
-83 TEAKYAN
+83 TEARYAN

-97 GWFGYEEWSGLH
+97 GWFGYEEWGGLH

-143 YATSKPDPLHQNN
+143 YATSKPDPLNQNV
-156 LVFSKHV
+156 LVFSKMV
-163 VNTWYDKNAKTQKSE
+163 VNTWYDKNAKVQKSE
-178 SSRLNGPNKYHITIN
+178 SSRLNGPSGYHITIN

-232 AYSGY
+232 VYSGY
-237 LQGGFTFAP
+237 LKGGFTFAP
-246 LIAWNGN
+246 LIAWNGD
-253 SKQQQIGTWLTVDPG
+253 SKKQHVGTWITEDPL

-307 YDRDITVTN
+307 YDRDVTVSN
-316 GEITVNELPIGDYTV
+316 GEITVNDLTIGDYTI

-365 PTGKISIKKTD
+365 PTGKISIRKSD

-397 DGQEVGKITTDKD
+397 DSQEVGKITTDKD

-469 IEIQK
+469 IEIKK
-474 TDTEGNPLKGGEFGI
+474 TDTEGNPLKSGEFGI

-594 TDNGGKVIDTW
+594 TDNDGKVIDTW

-620 CEYTLTETTAPKG
+620 
-633 YVKAESIKFT
+633 
-643 VSTDKKDQTIVM
+643 
-655 KDKQFTASKKDAS
+655 
-668 GKNYIEG
+668 
-675 AKLEVRDDQNRVV
+675 
-688 DSWTSTKED
+688 
-697 HYVSGLEEGK
+697 
-707 TYRLVEAEAP
+707 
-717 KGYVKADDIFFTVS
+717 
-731 NEKKNESVIMKDSKI
+731 
-746 TASKTDITGTKEIK
+746 
-760 GAVLTVTDNDGKV
+760 
-773 IDTWTSDGNPHAIS
+773 
-787 GLHEG
+787 
-792 WEYTLTETTA
+792 WE
-802 PKGYV
+802 
-807 KAESIKF
+807 
-814 KAESG
+814 
-819 KDQKLVM
+819 
-826 KDGQFTAKKTDVS
+826 
-839 GKNHVEGAKLEVR
+839 
-852 DEKNNVVDS
+852 
-861 WTTTKEDH
+861 
-869 YISGLEEGKTYRLV
+869 
-883 EAEAPKGYVKAS
+883 
-895 DVSFTVTADMES
+895 
-907 ATVVMKD
+907 
-914 AKITAKKTDISG
+914 
-926 TKEVEGA
+926 
-933 EMIVTDEKGTIV
+933 
-945 DKWISGKEEHSISGL
+945 
-960 EAGKKYTLTEKT
+960 
-972 APNSFVKAESIE
+972 
-984 FTAGG
+984 
-989 DKNQSLVMKD
+989 
-999 KQYTVSK
+999 
-1006 KDASVKNYV
+1006 
-1015 EGAKLEVRDEQD
+1015 
-1027 RVVDSW
+1027 
-1033 TTTKEDHYVSGLEEG
+1033 
-1048 KTYRLVE
+1048 
-1055 VEAPKGYVKASD
+1055 
-1067 IYFTVSKDKKNE
+1067 
-1079 TVVMKDAKI
+1079 
-1088 TASKREITGT
+1088 
-1098 KEIEGAK
+1098 
-1105 MTVTDD
+1105 
-1111 KGTVV
+1111 
-1116 DKWTSGK
+1116 
-1123 EEHSISGLEEG
+1123 
-1134 KRYTL
+1134 YTL

-1217 GKKYTLIEETAPN
+1217 GKKYTLIEETAPD

-1243 KEKKNEAYIMKDKQV
+1243 KEKKNEAYIMK
-1258 TVTKTEVS
+1258 
-1266 GTDEVEGAKMTVT
+1266 
-1279 DEKGKTVDEW
+1279 
-1289 TSTKEEHYVS
+1289 
-1299 GLEEGKT
+1299 
-1306 YILTETTAPNGY
+1306 
-1318 VKAES
+1318 
-1323 IEFTVSKDKVN
+1323 
-1334 QKVNMLDKQVSVTK
+1334 DKQVSVTK

-1398 NAPEGYVRAEEI
+1398 TAPDGYVKAESIEFTVSKEKKNEAYIMKDKQVSVTKTDITGTQEVPGATLTVKDEDGNTVDTWVSGDKEHYVSGLEEGKTYTLIEETAPEGYVRAAEI
-1410 TFTVTNEKIDQEV
+1410 TFTATNEKVDQEV

-1439 GDAVKGAE
+1439 GNAVKGAE

-1453 DGNIVDKWTTDG
+1453 DGNIVDKWITDG

-1472 LDAGKEYILKET
+1472 LDAGKEYIIKET

-1521 QKVDAQTKNV
+1521 QKVDAQTKKV
-1531 IKSKDFEFTMYSDA
+1531 IRSKDFEFTMYSDA
-1545 ECKNAIT
+1545 DCKNAIT

-1562 ATFKDLRYGTYY
+1562 ATFKNLRYGTYY

-1643 LCVILILRKKKNAQ
+1643 ICVILIIRKKKNAQ

>member
-22 VASQGISTVEAFSAH
+22 VASQGISTVQATSYY
-37 VDYDGKSTAY
+37 VNCDGKSKAY

-57 GRQAWCLEHA
+57 GRQAWCLEH
-67 KKTPGSQD
+67 KKSTPGSQS
-75 MNAEIYTS
+75 MNAEIYHS

-97 GWFGYEEWSGLH
+97 GWFGYEEWGGLH
-109 GKSDNEKNVIMS
+109 GKSNDEKNVIMS

-143 YATSKPDPLHQNN
+143 YATSKPDPLNQHV
-156 LVFSKHV
+156 LMFSKNV

-178 SSRLNGPNKYHITIN
+178 SSRLNGPNGYHITIN

-237 LQGGFTFAP
+237 LKGGFTFAP
-246 LIAWNGN
+246 LIAWNGD
-253 SKQQQIGTWLTVDPG
+253 SRKQHVGTWITEDPIQT
-268 VNTFLNADFRA
+268 TFLNADFRA

-287 KTDTGGK
+287 KTDKGGK

-307 YDRDITVTN
+307 YDRDVTVTN

-354 QTAETTITDEA
+354 HTAETTITDEA
-365 PTGKISIKKTD
+365 PTGKISIKKSD

-469 IEIQK
+469 IEIKK
-474 TDTEGNPLKGGEFGI
+474 TDTEGNPLKSGEFGI

-516 GVARSDDLPYG
+516 GVARSGDLPYG

-594 TDNGGKVIDTW
+594 TDNDGKVIDTW

-620 CEYTLTETTAPKG
+620 WEYTLTETTAPKG

-655 KDKQFTASKKDAS
+655 KDKQFTASKKDVS
-668 GKNYIEG
+668 GKNYVEG

-707 TYRLVEAEAP
+707 TY
-717 KGYVKADDIFFTVS
+717 
-731 NEKKNESVIMKDSKI
+731 
-746 TASKTDITGTKEIK
+746 
-760 GAVLTVTDNDGKV
+760 
-773 IDTWTSDGNPHAIS
+773 
-787 GLHEG
+787 
-792 WEYTLTETTA
+792 
-802 PKGYV
+802 
-807 KAESIKF
+807 
-814 KAESG
+814 
-819 KDQKLVM
+819 
-826 KDGQFTAKKTDVS
+826 
-839 GKNHVEGAKLEVR
+839 
-852 DEKNNVVDS
+852 
-861 WTTTKEDH
+861 
-869 YISGLEEGKTYRLV
+869 
-883 EAEAPKGYVKAS
+883 
-895 DVSFTVTADMES
+895 
-907 ATVVMKD
+907 
-914 AKITAKKTDISG
+914 
-926 TKEVEGA
+926 
-933 EMIVTDEKGTIV
+933 
-945 DKWISGKEEHSISGL
+945 
-960 EAGKKYTLTEKT
+960 
-972 APNSFVKAESIE
+972 
-984 FTAGG
+984 
-989 DKNQSLVMKD
+989 
-999 KQYTVSK
+999 
-1006 KDASVKNYV
+1006 
-1015 EGAKLEVRDEQD
+1015 
-1027 RVVDSW
+1027 
-1033 TTTKEDHYVSGLEEG
+1033 
-1048 KTYRLVE
+1048 
-1055 VEAPKGYVKASD
+1055 
-1067 IYFTVSKDKKNE
+1067 
-1079 TVVMKDAKI
+1079 
-1088 TASKREITGT
+1088 
-1098 KEIEGAK
+1098 
-1105 MTVTDD
+1105 
-1111 KGTVV
+1111 
-1116 DKWTSGK
+1116 
-1123 EEHSISGLEEG
+1123 
-1134 KRYTL
+1134 
-1139 TETTAPK
+1139 
-1146 GYVKAESIEF
+1146 
-1156 TAGDKDQKLV
+1156 
-1166 MKDKQVTITKT
+1166 
-1177 EVTGTKEIEGAKMT
+1177 
-1191 VKDETGKT
+1191 
-1199 VDTWTSTKE
+1199 
-1208 EHYVSGLEE
+1208 
-1217 GKKYTLIEETAPN
+1217 TLIEET
-1230 GYVKAESIEFTVS
+1230 
-1243 KEKKNEAYIMKDKQV
+1243 
-1258 TVTKTEVS
+1258 
-1266 GTDEVEGAKMTVT
+1266 
-1279 DEKGKTVDEW
+1279 
-1289 TSTKEEHYVS
+1289 
-1299 GLEEGKT
+1299 
-1306 YILTETTAPNGY
+1306 
-1318 VKAES
+1318 
-1323 IEFTVSKDKVN
+1323 
-1334 QKVNMLDKQVSVTK
+1334 
-1348 TDITGTQEVPG
+1348 
-1359 ATLTV
+1359 
-1364 KDEDGNTV
+1364 
-1372 DTWVSGDKE
+1372 
-1381 HYVSGLEEG
+1381 
-1390 KTYTLIEE
+1390 
-1398 NAPEGYVRAEEI
+1398 APEGYVRAEEI
-1410 TFTVTNEKIDQEV
+1410 TFTVTKEKVDQEV

-1472 LDAGKEYILKET
+1472 LDAGCEYILKET

-1511 EQPVLTDIEV
+1511 EHPVLTDIEV
-1521 QKVDAQTKNV
+1521 QKVDAQTKKV
-1531 IKSKDFEFTMYSDA
+1531 IRSKDFEFTMYSDA

-1588 EVKKVVVDDKLEN
+1588 EVKKVVIDDNLEN
-1601 VGKTYSFIYQDTPM
+1601 VGKTYSFVYQDTPM
-1615 PTTGVKTGDGTDIQK
+1615 PTTGVKTGDGTDIKK

-1643 LCVILILRKKKNAQ
+1643 ICVILIIRKKRNDQ

>member
-22 VASQGISTVEAFSAH
+22 IASQGISTVEAFSAH

-83 TEAKYAN
+83 TEARYAN

-156 LVFSKHV
+156 LVFSKYV
-163 VNTWYDKNAKTQKSE
+163 VNTWYDQNAKIQKSE
-178 SSRLNGPNKYHITIN
+178 SSRLNGPNGYHITIN

-198 VKVVNETRGWSGQ
+198 VKVVNETKGWAGQ

-246 LIAWNGN
+246 LIAYNGN

-268 VNTFLNADFRA
+268 VNTFLNAEFRA

-287 KTDTGGK
+287 KTDKGGK

-307 YDRDITVTN
+307 YDRDVTVTN

-365 PTGKISIKKTD
+365 PTGKISIKKSD

-384 ASLEGAEYTVYGA
+384 ASLEGAEYTVYSA

-458 VDSKENVKTGK
+458 VNSKENVKTGK
-469 IEIQK
+469 IEIKK
-474 TDTEGNPLKGGEFGI
+474 TDTEGNPLKSGEFGI

-594 TDNGGKVIDTW
+594 TDNDGKVIDTW

-620 CEYTLTETTAPKG
+620 WEYTLTETTAPKG

-643 VSTDKKDQTIVM
+643 VSTDKKDQTLVM
-655 KDKQFTASKKDAS
+655 KDKQFTASKKDVS
-668 GKNYIEG
+668 GKNYVEG

-731 NEKKNESVIMKDSKI
+731 NEKKNE
-746 TASKTDITGTKEIK
+746 
-760 GAVLTVTDNDGKV
+760 
-773 IDTWTSDGNPHAIS
+773 
-787 GLHEG
+787 
-792 WEYTLTETTA
+792 
-802 PKGYV
+802 
-807 KAESIKF
+807 
-814 KAESG
+814 
-819 KDQKLVM
+819 
-826 KDGQFTAKKTDVS
+826 
-839 GKNHVEGAKLEVR
+839 
-852 DEKNNVVDS
+852 
-861 WTTTKEDH
+861 
-869 YISGLEEGKTYRLV
+869 
-883 EAEAPKGYVKAS
+883 
-895 DVSFTVTADMES
+895 
-907 ATVVMKD
+907 
-914 AKITAKKTDISG
+914 
-926 TKEVEGA
+926 
-933 EMIVTDEKGTIV
+933 
-945 DKWISGKEEHSISGL
+945 
-960 EAGKKYTLTEKT
+960 
-972 APNSFVKAESIE
+972 
-984 FTAGG
+984 
-989 DKNQSLVMKD
+989 
-999 KQYTVSK
+999 
-1006 KDASVKNYV
+1006 
-1015 EGAKLEVRDEQD
+1015 
-1027 RVVDSW
+1027 
-1033 TTTKEDHYVSGLEEG
+1033 
-1048 KTYRLVE
+1048 
-1055 VEAPKGYVKASD
+1055 
-1067 IYFTVSKDKKNE
+1067 
-1079 TVVMKDAKI
+1079 
-1088 TASKREITGT
+1088 
-1098 KEIEGAK
+1098 
-1105 MTVTDD
+1105 
-1111 KGTVV
+1111 
-1116 DKWTSGK
+1116 
-1123 EEHSISGLEEG
+1123 
-1134 KRYTL
+1134 
-1139 TETTAPK
+1139 
-1146 GYVKAESIEF
+1146 
-1156 TAGDKDQKLV
+1156 
-1166 MKDKQVTITKT
+1166 
-1177 EVTGTKEIEGAKMT
+1177 
-1191 VKDETGKT
+1191 
-1199 VDTWTSTKE
+1199 
-1208 EHYVSGLEE
+1208 
-1217 GKKYTLIEETAPN
+1217 
-1230 GYVKAESIEFTVS
+1230 
-1243 KEKKNEAYIMKDKQV
+1243 AYIMK
-1258 TVTKTEVS
+1258 
-1266 GTDEVEGAKMTVT
+1266 
-1279 DEKGKTVDEW
+1279 
-1289 TSTKEEHYVS
+1289 
-1299 GLEEGKT
+1299 
-1306 YILTETTAPNGY
+1306 
-1318 VKAES
+1318 
-1323 IEFTVSKDKVN
+1323 
-1334 QKVNMLDKQVSVTK
+1334 DKQVSVTK

-1398 NAPEGYVRAEEI
+1398 TAPEGYVRADEI
-1410 TFTVTNEKIDQEV
+1410 TFTVTNEKVDQEV

-1453 DGNIVDKWTTDG
+1453 DGNIVDKWITDG
-1465 TAHAVSG
+1465 TAHAASG
-1472 LDAGKEYILKET
+1472 LDAGKEYIIKET

-1521 QKVDAQTKNV
+1521 QKVDAQTKKV
-1531 IKSKDFEFTMYSDA
+1531 IRSKDFEFTMYSDA
-1545 ECKNAIT
+1545 DCKNAIT

-1562 ATFKDLRYGTYY
+1562 ATFKNLRYGTYY

>member
-22 VASQGISTVEAFSAH
+22 VASQGINSVEASGT
-37 VDYDGKSTAY
+37 YELKYYGQSKGLGLECGNYTIDGRRGWCIEHEKDSPPS
-47 GSTCGKFRIN
+47 GFVN
-57 GRQAWCLEHA
+57 G
-67 KKTPGSQD
+67 
-75 MNAEIYTS
+75 EIYHGTDATS
-83 TEAKYAN
+83 AN

-97 GWFGYEEWSGLH
+97 GWEGFEPWSGLNTL
-109 GKSDNEKNVIMS
+109 SDAEKNSLMS
-121 KALSH
+121 MALSC
-126 AYSGSSI
+126 AYSGTKI
-133 SKGIMTDFYN
+133 RNATIKNFYN
-143 YATSKPDPLHQNN
+143 YATSQPDPQNKN
-156 LVFSKHV
+156 ILKFSKQI
-163 VNTWYDKNAKTQKSE
+163 VNTWYDQNAKVQKSE
-178 SSRLNGPNKYHITIN
+178 SSRLNGPNGAHVTIN
-193 TQTNR
+193 PQTSKVR
-198 VKVVNETRGWSGQ
+198 VVNETRGTSGQ
-211 VVDVYGGDTV
+211 IVDVYAGDTV

-226 AGYTGH
+226 ADYTGNS
-232 AYSGY
+232 YSGW
-237 LQGGFTFAP
+237 LKGGFSFAP
-246 LIAWNGN
+246 LIVHNGN
-253 SKQQQIGTWLTVDPG
+253 SKQQHIGVWITTNPLEPTC
-268 VNTFLNADFRA
+268 LNADFKA
-279 QLGSLKLR
+279 VVGSLKLR

-307 YDRDITVTN
+307 YDKDVTVAN
-316 GEITVNELPIGDYTV
+316 GEITVNDLTIGDYTI

-344 APFKTTVSAN
+344 APFKTTVVAG

-365 PTGKISIKKTD
+365 PTGKISIKKSD
-376 SKGNVQGE
+376 SKGNIQGE
-384 ASLEGAEYTVYGA
+384 ASLEGAEYTVYGP

-469 IEIQK
+469 IEIKK
-474 TDTEGNPLKGGEFGI
+474 TDTEGNPLKSGEFGI

-516 GVARSDDLPYG
+516 GVARSGDLPYG
-527 SYYVKEISAPTQEA
+527 SYYVKEISAPTQET

-594 TDNGGKVIDTW
+594 TDNDGKVIDTW

-620 CEYTLTETTAPKG
+620 SEYTLTETTAPKG
-633 YVKAESIKFT
+633 YVKAASIKFT
-643 VSTDKKDQTIVM
+643 VSTDKKDQTLVM
-655 KDKQFTASKKDAS
+655 KDKQFTASKKDVS
-668 GKNYIEG
+668 GKNYVEG
-675 AKLEVRDDQNRVV
+675 AKFEVRDDQNRVV

-717 KGYVKADDIFFTVS
+717 NGYVKAKDVFFTVS
-731 NEKKNESVIMKDSKI
+731 NEKKNESV
-746 TASKTDITGTKEIK
+746 
-760 GAVLTVTDNDGKV
+760 
-773 IDTWTSDGNPHAIS
+773 
-787 GLHEG
+787 
-792 WEYTLTETTA
+792 
-802 PKGYV
+802 
-807 KAESIKF
+807 
-814 KAESG
+814 
-819 KDQKLVM
+819 
-826 KDGQFTAKKTDVS
+826 
-839 GKNHVEGAKLEVR
+839 
-852 DEKNNVVDS
+852 
-861 WTTTKEDH
+861 
-869 YISGLEEGKTYRLV
+869 
-883 EAEAPKGYVKAS
+883 
-895 DVSFTVTADMES
+895 
-907 ATVVMKD
+907 VMKD
-914 AKITAKKTDISG
+914 A
-926 TKEVEGA
+926 
-933 EMIVTDEKGTIV
+933 
-945 DKWISGKEEHSISGL
+945 
-960 EAGKKYTLTEKT
+960 
-972 APNSFVKAESIE
+972 
-984 FTAGG
+984 
-989 DKNQSLVMKD
+989 
-999 KQYTVSK
+999 
-1006 KDASVKNYV
+1006 
-1015 EGAKLEVRDEQD
+1015 R
-1027 RVVDSW
+1027 
-1033 TTTKEDHYVSGLEEG
+1033 
-1048 KTYRLVE
+1048 
-1055 VEAPKGYVKASD
+1055 
-1067 IYFTVSKDKKNE
+1067 
-1079 TVVMKDAKI
+1079 I
-1088 TASKREITGT
+1088 TAS
-1098 KEIEGAK
+1098 
-1105 MTVTDD
+1105 
-1111 KGTVV
+1111 
-1116 DKWTSGK
+1116 
-1123 EEHSISGLEEG
+1123 
-1134 KRYTL
+1134 
-1139 TETTAPK
+1139 
-1146 GYVKAESIEF
+1146 
-1156 TAGDKDQKLV
+1156 
-1166 MKDKQVTITKT
+1166 KT

-1217 GKKYTLIEETAPN
+1217 GKTYTLIEETAP
-1230 GYVKAESIEFTVS
+1230 
-1243 KEKKNEAYIMKDKQV
+1243 
-1258 TVTKTEVS
+1258 
-1266 GTDEVEGAKMTVT
+1266 
-1279 DEKGKTVDEW
+1279 
-1289 TSTKEEHYVS
+1289 
-1299 GLEEGKT
+1299 
-1306 YILTETTAPNGY
+1306 
-1318 VKAES
+1318 
-1323 IEFTVSKDKVN
+1323 
-1334 QKVNMLDKQVSVTK
+1334 
-1348 TDITGTQEVPG
+1348 
-1359 ATLTV
+1359 
-1364 KDEDGNTV
+1364 
-1372 DTWVSGDKE
+1372 
-1381 HYVSGLEEG
+1381 
-1390 KTYTLIEE
+1390 
-1398 NAPEGYVRAEEI
+1398 EGYVRADEI
-1410 TFTVTNEKIDQEV
+1410 TFTVTKEKVDQEV

-1472 LDAGKEYILKET
+1472 LDAGCEYVLKET

-1521 QKVDAQTKNV
+1521 QKVDAQTKKV
-1531 IKSKDFEFTMYSDA
+1531 IRSKDFEFTMYSDA

-1562 ATFKDLRYGTYY
+1562 ATFKNLRYGTYY

>member
-22 VASQGISTVEAFSAH
+22 VASQGISTVQAASYY
-37 VDYDGKSTAY
+37 VNNDGKSTAY

-67 KKTPGSQD
+67 KKTPGSQS
-75 MNAEIYTS
+75 MNAEIYHS
-83 TEAKYAN
+83 TEARYAN

-97 GWFGYEEWSGLH
+97 GWFGYEEWGGLH

-143 YATSKPDPLHQNN
+143 YATSKPDPLNQNV
-156 LVFSKHV
+156 LVFSKMV
-163 VNTWYDKNAKTQKSE
+163 VNTWYDKNAKVQKSE
-178 SSRLNGPNKYHITIN
+178 SSRLNGPSGYHITIN

-232 AYSGY
+232 VYSGY
-237 LQGGFTFAP
+237 LKGGFTFAP
-246 LIAWNGN
+246 LIAWNGD
-253 SKQQQIGTWLTVDPG
+253 SKKQHIGTWITEDPL

-307 YDRDITVTN
+307 YDRDVTVSN
-316 GEITVNELPIGDYTV
+316 GEITVNDLTIGDYTI

-365 PTGKISIKKTD
+365 PTGKISIRKSD

-397 DGQEVGKITTDKD
+397 DSQEVGKITTDKD

-469 IEIQK
+469 IEIKK
-474 TDTEGNPLKGGEFGI
+474 TDTEGNPLKSGEFGI

-594 TDNGGKVIDTW
+594 TDNDGKVIDTW

-620 CEYTLTETTAPKG
+620 WEYTLTETTAPKG

-643 VSTDKKDQTIVM
+643 VSTDKKDQTLVM
-655 KDKQFTASKKDAS
+655 KDKQFTASKKDVS
-668 GKNYIEG
+668 GKNYVEG

-852 DEKNNVVDS
+852 DEKNNVVDF

-1055 VEAPKGYVKASD
+1055 
-1067 IYFTVSKDKKNE
+1067 
-1079 TVVMKDAKI
+1079 
-1088 TASKREITGT
+1088 
-1098 KEIEGAK
+1098 
-1105 MTVTDD
+1105 
-1111 KGTVV
+1111 
-1116 DKWTSGK
+1116 
-1123 EEHSISGLEEG
+1123 
-1134 KRYTL
+1134 
-1139 TETTAPK
+1139 
-1146 GYVKAESIEF
+1146 AE
-1156 TAGDKDQKLV
+1156 
-1166 MKDKQVTITKT
+1166 
-1177 EVTGTKEIEGAKMT
+1177 
-1191 VKDETGKT
+1191 
-1199 VDTWTSTKE
+1199 
-1208 EHYVSGLEE
+1208 
-1217 GKKYTLIEETAPN
+1217 
-1230 GYVKAESIEFTVS
+1230 
-1243 KEKKNEAYIMKDKQV
+1243 
-1258 TVTKTEVS
+1258 
-1266 GTDEVEGAKMTVT
+1266 
-1279 DEKGKTVDEW
+1279 
-1289 TSTKEEHYVS
+1289 
-1299 GLEEGKT
+1299 
-1306 YILTETTAPNGY
+1306 APNGY

-1447 FTVFDK
+1447 YTVFDK

-1521 QKVDAQTKNV
+1521 QKVDAQTKKV

-1562 ATFKDLRYGTYY
+1562 ATFKDLRYDTYY

-1643 LCVILILRKKKNAQ
+1643 ICVILILRKKKNAQ

>member
-9 LGAVALSALMTLG
+9 LGAIALSAFMTLG
-22 VASQGISTVEAFSAH
+22 VTSQSLNIVEASSH
-37 VDYDGKSTAY
+37 KLDYLGQTTAWGTECGNYLIDG
-47 GSTCGKFRIN
+47 R
-57 GRQAWCLEHA
+57 RAWCIEH
-67 KKTPGSQD
+67 KKDSPPS
-75 MNAEIYTS
+75 EIVNGDVYKS
-83 TEAKYAN
+83 NEEKFAN
-90 IRKIMYY
+90 MRKIMYY
-97 GWFGYEEWSGLH
+97 GWYGYEQWSGMDNL
-109 GKSDNEKNVIMS
+109 SDIERNTMMS
-121 KALSH
+121 IALSK
-126 AYSGSSI
+126 AYSGTKI
-133 SKGIMTDFYN
+133 RQTIINDFYN
-143 YATSKPDPLHQNN
+143 FAVSQPDPLNKN
-156 LVFSKHV
+156 VLKFSKQI
-163 VNTWYDKNAKTQKSE
+163 VNVWYDKDAKVQKSE
-178 SSRLNGPNKYHITIN
+178 SSTLNGPSNYHVTIN
-193 TQTNR
+193 PQTSKVR
-198 VKVVNETRGWSGQ
+198 VVNETRGTSGQ

-226 AGYTGH
+226 ADYTGNS
-232 AYSGY
+232 YSGW
-237 LQGGFTFAP
+237 LKGGFSFAP
-246 LIAWNGN
+246 LIVWNGN
-253 SKQQQIGTWLTVDPG
+253 SAQQHISTWVTTDPDEP
-268 VNTFLNADFRA
+268 TCLNADFKA
-279 QLGSLKLR
+279 VVGSLKLR

-307 YDRDITVTN
+307 YEQDVTVTN
-316 GEITVNELPIGDYTV
+316 GEITVNELPIGDYTI

-344 APFKTTVSAN
+344 APFKATVSAD

-365 PTGKISIKKTD
+365 PTGKISIKKSD
-376 SKGNVQGE
+376 SKGNIQGE

-423 TVKETKAPE
+423 TVKETKAPA

-469 IEIQK
+469 IEIKK
-474 TDTEGNPLKGGEFGI
+474 TDTEGSPLKGGEFGI

-501 YKKGQLVVS
+501 YKKGQLVIS

-516 GVARSDDLPYG
+516 GVAKSDDLPYG

-552 TQYVKINGKNK
+552 IQYVKINGKNK
-563 TDTVT
+563 TDSVT

-584 DEIKGAVMTV
+584 KEIKGAVMTV
-594 TDNGGKVIDTW
+594 TDNDGKVIDTW

-620 CEYTLTETTAPKG
+620 WEYTLTETTAPNG

-643 VSTDKKDQTIVM
+643 VSTDKKDQTLVM

-668 GKNYIEG
+668 GKNYVEG
-675 AKLEVRDDQNRVV
+675 AKLEVRDEQDRVV
-688 DSWTSTKED
+688 DSWTTTKED

-717 KGYVKADDIFFTVS
+717 KGYVKAEDVFFTVS
-731 NEKKNESVIMKDSKI
+731 DEKKNESVEMKDSKI

-839 GKNHVEGAKLEVR
+839 GKNHIEGAKLEVR
-852 DEKNNVVDS
+852 DDKNNVVDS

-895 DVSFTVTADMES
+895 DVTFTVTADMES

-914 AKITAKKTDISG
+914 AKITASKTDISG

-933 EMIVTDEKGTIV
+933 EMIVTDEKGTVV
-945 DKWISGKEEHSISGL
+945 DSWTSGKEEHSISGL

-1015 EGAKLEVRDEQD
+1015 EGAKLEVRDEHD
-1027 RVVDSW
+1027 RIVDSW

-1088 TASKREITGT
+1088 TASKREVTGT

-1105 MTVTDD
+1105 MTVTDND
-1111 KGTVV
+1111 GKVIDT
-1116 DKWTSGK
+1116 WTSGK

-1146 GYVKAESIEF
+1146 GYVKAESITF

-1177 EVTGTKEIEGAKMT
+1177 EVTGSKEIEGAKMT

-1199 VDTWTSTKE
+1199 VDTWTSGKE

-1217 GKKYTLIEETAPN
+1217 GKKYTLIEETAPD

-1243 KEKKNEAYIMKDKQV
+1243 KEKKNEAYIMK
-1258 TVTKTEVS
+1258 
-1266 GTDEVEGAKMTVT
+1266 
-1279 DEKGKTVDEW
+1279 
-1289 TSTKEEHYVS
+1289 
-1299 GLEEGKT
+1299 
-1306 YILTETTAPNGY
+1306 
-1318 VKAES
+1318 
-1323 IEFTVSKDKVN
+1323 
-1334 QKVNMLDKQVSVTK
+1334 DKQVSVTK

-1390 KTYTLIEE
+1390 KKYTLIEE
-1398 NAPEGYVRAEEI
+1398 TAPEGYVRAEEI
-1410 TFTVTNEKIDQEV
+1410 TFTVTNEKVDQEV

-1472 LDAGKEYILKET
+1472 LDAGKEYIIKET

-1521 QKVDAQTKNV
+1521 QKVDAQTKKV
-1531 IKSKDFEFTMYSDA
+1531 IRSKDFEFTMYSDA
-1545 ECKNAIT
+1545 DCKNAIT
-1552 TVSADKNAGT
+1552 TVSADQNAGT

-1588 EVKKVVVDDKLEN
+1588 EVKKVVIDDNLEN

-1615 PTTGVKTGDGTDIQK
+1615 PTTGVKTGDGTDIKK
-1630 FTALTGISGIVLL
+1630 FTALTGISGIALL
-1643 LCVILILRKKKNAQ
+1643 ICMILIIRKKKNAQ

>member
-22 VASQGISTVEAFSAH
+22 VASQGISTVQASTH
-37 VDYDGKSTAY
+37 YVNYDGKSKAY
-47 GSTCGKFRIN
+47 GSTCGKFRID
-57 GRQAWCLEHA
+57 GRQAWCLEH
-67 KKTPGSQD
+67 KKSTPGSQS
-75 MNAEIYTS
+75 MNAEVYTS
-83 TEAKYAN
+83 TEARYAN

-97 GWFGYEEWSGLH
+97 GWFGYEEWGGLQ
-109 GKSDNEKNVIMS
+109 GKSNDEKNVIMS

-143 YATSKPDPLHQNN
+143 YATSKPDPLNQNV
-156 LVFSKHV
+156 LVFSKNV

-237 LQGGFTFAP
+237 LKGGFTFAP
-246 LIAWNGN
+246 LIAWNGD
-253 SKQQQIGTWLTVDPG
+253 SRKQHVGTLVPLTDPE
-268 VNTFLNADFRA
+268 VSTFLNADFRA

-287 KTDTGGK
+287 KTDKGGK

-307 YDRDITVTN
+307 YDRDVTVTN

-365 PTGKISIKKTD
+365 PTGKISIKKSD

-469 IEIQK
+469 IEIKK
-474 TDTEGNPLKGGEFGI
+474 TDTEGNPLKSGEFGI

-594 TDNGGKVIDTW
+594 TDNDGKVIDTW

-620 CEYTLTETTAPKG
+620 WEYTLTETTAPKG

-655 KDKQFTASKKDAS
+655 KDKQFTASKKDVS
-668 GKNYIEG
+668 GKNYVEG

-707 TYRLVEAEAP
+707 TY
-717 KGYVKADDIFFTVS
+717 
-731 NEKKNESVIMKDSKI
+731 
-746 TASKTDITGTKEIK
+746 
-760 GAVLTVTDNDGKV
+760 
-773 IDTWTSDGNPHAIS
+773 
-787 GLHEG
+787 
-792 WEYTLTETTA
+792 
-802 PKGYV
+802 
-807 KAESIKF
+807 
-814 KAESG
+814 
-819 KDQKLVM
+819 
-826 KDGQFTAKKTDVS
+826 
-839 GKNHVEGAKLEVR
+839 
-852 DEKNNVVDS
+852 
-861 WTTTKEDH
+861 
-869 YISGLEEGKTYRLV
+869 
-883 EAEAPKGYVKAS
+883 
-895 DVSFTVTADMES
+895 
-907 ATVVMKD
+907 
-914 AKITAKKTDISG
+914 
-926 TKEVEGA
+926 
-933 EMIVTDEKGTIV
+933 
-945 DKWISGKEEHSISGL
+945 
-960 EAGKKYTLTEKT
+960 
-972 APNSFVKAESIE
+972 
-984 FTAGG
+984 
-989 DKNQSLVMKD
+989 
-999 KQYTVSK
+999 
-1006 KDASVKNYV
+1006 
-1015 EGAKLEVRDEQD
+1015 
-1027 RVVDSW
+1027 
-1033 TTTKEDHYVSGLEEG
+1033 
-1048 KTYRLVE
+1048 
-1055 VEAPKGYVKASD
+1055 
-1067 IYFTVSKDKKNE
+1067 
-1079 TVVMKDAKI
+1079 
-1088 TASKREITGT
+1088 
-1098 KEIEGAK
+1098 
-1105 MTVTDD
+1105 
-1111 KGTVV
+1111 
-1116 DKWTSGK
+1116 
-1123 EEHSISGLEEG
+1123 
-1134 KRYTL
+1134 
-1139 TETTAPK
+1139 
-1146 GYVKAESIEF
+1146 
-1156 TAGDKDQKLV
+1156 
-1166 MKDKQVTITKT
+1166 
-1177 EVTGTKEIEGAKMT
+1177 
-1191 VKDETGKT
+1191 
-1199 VDTWTSTKE
+1199 
-1208 EHYVSGLEE
+1208 
-1217 GKKYTLIEETAPN
+1217 TLIEETAP
-1230 GYVKAESIEFTVS
+1230 
-1243 KEKKNEAYIMKDKQV
+1243 
-1258 TVTKTEVS
+1258 
-1266 GTDEVEGAKMTVT
+1266 
-1279 DEKGKTVDEW
+1279 
-1289 TSTKEEHYVS
+1289 
-1299 GLEEGKT
+1299 
-1306 YILTETTAPNGY
+1306 
-1318 VKAES
+1318 
-1323 IEFTVSKDKVN
+1323 
-1334 QKVNMLDKQVSVTK
+1334 
-1348 TDITGTQEVPG
+1348 
-1359 ATLTV
+1359 
-1364 KDEDGNTV
+1364 
-1372 DTWVSGDKE
+1372 
-1381 HYVSGLEEG
+1381 
-1390 KTYTLIEE
+1390 
-1398 NAPEGYVRAEEI
+1398 EGYVRADEI
-1410 TFTVTNEKIDQEV
+1410 TFTVTKEKVDQEV

-1472 LDAGKEYILKET
+1472 LDAGCEYILKET

-1521 QKVDAQTKNV
+1521 QKVDAQTKKV
-1531 IKSKDFEFTMYSDA
+1531 IRSKDFEFTMYSDA

-1588 EVKKVVVDDKLEN
+1588 EIKKVVIDDNLEN
-1601 VGKTYSFIYQDTPM
+1601 VGKTYSFVYQDTPM
-1615 PTTGVKTGDGTDIQK
+1615 PTTGVKTGDGTDIKK

-1643 LCVILILRKKKNAQ
+1643 ICVILILRKKKNAQ

>member
-22 VASQGISTVEAFSAH
+22 VVSQSLNTVEASSHKLEYYGQTTAWGTECGN
-37 VDYDGKSTAY
+37 YSIDGRRAWCIEHKKDSPPAGVVNGDVYKSTE
-47 GSTCGKFRIN
+47 GKF
-57 GRQAWCLEHA
+57 
-67 KKTPGSQD
+67 
-75 MNAEIYTS
+75 
-83 TEAKYAN
+83 AN
-90 IRKIMYY
+90 MRKIMYY
-97 GWFGYEEWSGLH
+97 GWYGYEQWNGMNNL
-109 GKSDNEKNVIMS
+109 SDIEKNTMMS
-121 KALSH
+121 IALSH
-126 AYSGSSI
+126 AYSGSKI
-133 SKGIMTDFYN
+133 RQKIINYFYN
-143 YATSKPDPLHQNN
+143 FAVSQPDPLNKN
-156 LVFSKHV
+156 VLKFSKQI
-163 VNTWYDKNAKTQKSE
+163 VNVWYDKDAKIQKSE
-178 SSRLNGPNKYHITIN
+178 SSTLNGPSNYHVTIN
-193 TQTNR
+193 PQTSKVR
-198 VKVVNETRGWSGQ
+198 VVNETRGTSGQ
-211 VVDVYGGDTV
+211 IVDVYGGDTV

-226 AGYTGH
+226 ADYTGNS
-232 AYSGY
+232 YSGW
-237 LQGGFTFAP
+237 LKGGFQFAP
-246 LIAWNGN
+246 LIIWNN
-253 SKQQQIGTWLTVDPG
+253 NASQQHISTWVITDPDEP
-268 VNTFLNADFRA
+268 TCLNADFKA
-279 QLGSLKLR
+279 VVGSLKLR

-294 LLDGAVFHVSGNG
+294 LLNGAVFHVSGNG
-307 YDRDITVTN
+307 YEQDVTVEN
-316 GEITVNELPIGDYTV
+316 GEITVNELPIGEYTI

-344 APFKTTVSAN
+344 APFKATVSAG

-365 PTGKISIKKTD
+365 PTGKISIKKSD

-410 GNGSLENLVLGTY
+410 GNGTLENLVLGTY

-469 IEIQK
+469 IEIKK

-510 IKTDDS
+510 IKTDES

-563 TDTVT
+563 TDSVT

-594 TDNGGKVIDTW
+594 TDNDGKVIDTW

-620 CEYTLTETTAPKG
+620 WEYTLTESTAPEG

-643 VSTDKKDQTIVM
+643 VSTDKKDQTLVM
-655 KDKQFTASKKDAS
+655 MDKQFTASKKDAS
-668 GKNYIEG
+668 G
-675 AKLEVRDDQNRVV
+675 
-688 DSWTSTKED
+688 
-697 HYVSGLEEGK
+697 
-707 TYRLVEAEAP
+707 
-717 KGYVKADDIFFTVS
+717 
-731 NEKKNESVIMKDSKI
+731 
-746 TASKTDITGTKEIK
+746 
-760 GAVLTVTDNDGKV
+760 
-773 IDTWTSDGNPHAIS
+773 
-787 GLHEG
+787 
-792 WEYTLTETTA
+792 
-802 PKGYV
+802 
-807 KAESIKF
+807 
-814 KAESG
+814 
-819 KDQKLVM
+819 
-826 KDGQFTAKKTDVS
+826 
-839 GKNHVEGAKLEVR
+839 
-852 DEKNNVVDS
+852 
-861 WTTTKEDH
+861 
-869 YISGLEEGKTYRLV
+869 
-883 EAEAPKGYVKAS
+883 
-895 DVSFTVTADMES
+895 
-907 ATVVMKD
+907 
-914 AKITAKKTDISG
+914 
-926 TKEVEGA
+926 
-933 EMIVTDEKGTIV
+933 
-945 DKWISGKEEHSISGL
+945 
-960 EAGKKYTLTEKT
+960 
-972 APNSFVKAESIE
+972 
-984 FTAGG
+984 
-989 DKNQSLVMKD
+989 
-999 KQYTVSK
+999 
-1006 KDASVKNYV
+1006 KNYV

-1048 KTYRLVE
+1048 KTY
-1055 VEAPKGYVKASD
+1055 
-1067 IYFTVSKDKKNE
+1067 
-1079 TVVMKDAKI
+1079 
-1088 TASKREITGT
+1088 
-1098 KEIEGAK
+1098 
-1105 MTVTDD
+1105 
-1111 KGTVV
+1111 
-1116 DKWTSGK
+1116 
-1123 EEHSISGLEEG
+1123 
-1134 KRYTL
+1134 TL

-1146 GYVKAESIEF
+1146 
-1156 TAGDKDQKLV
+1156 
-1166 MKDKQVTITKT
+1166 
-1177 EVTGTKEIEGAKMT
+1177 
-1191 VKDETGKT
+1191 
-1199 VDTWTSTKE
+1199 
-1208 EHYVSGLEE
+1208 
-1217 GKKYTLIEETAPN
+1217 
-1230 GYVKAESIEFTVS
+1230 
-1243 KEKKNEAYIMKDKQV
+1243 
-1258 TVTKTEVS
+1258 
-1266 GTDEVEGAKMTVT
+1266 
-1279 DEKGKTVDEW
+1279 
-1289 TSTKEEHYVS
+1289 
-1299 GLEEGKT
+1299 
-1306 YILTETTAPNGY
+1306 GY

-1334 QKVNMLDKQVSVTK
+1334 QKVNMLDKQVTVTK

-1398 NAPEGYVRAEEI
+1398 TAPEGYVRAEEI
-1410 TFTVTNEKIDQEV
+1410 TFTVTNEKVDQEV

-1472 LDAGKEYILKET
+1472 LDAGKEYIIKET

-1521 QKVDAQTKNV
+1521 QKVDAQTKKV
-1531 IKSKDFEFTMYSDA
+1531 IRSKDFEFTMYSDA
-1545 ECKNAIT
+1545 DCKNAIT
-1552 TVSADKNAGT
+1552 TVSADQNAGT

-1588 EVKKVVVDDKLEN
+1588 EVKKVVIDDNLEN
-1601 VGKTYSFIYQDTPM
+1601 VGKTYSFVYQDTPM
-1615 PTTGVKTGDGTDIQK
+1615 PTTGVKTGDGTDIKK
-1630 FTALTGISGIVLL
+1630 FTALTGISGIALL
-1643 LCVILILRKKKNAQ
+1643 ACLILIIRKI

>member
-22 VASQGISTVEAFSAH
+22 VASQGISTVQAASYY
-37 VDYDGKSTAY
+37 VNYDGKSTAY

-57 GRQAWCLEHA
+57 GRQAWCLEHT
-67 KKTPGSQD
+67 KKTPGSQS
-75 MNAEIYTS
+75 MNAEIYHS
-83 TEAKYAN
+83 TEARYAN

-97 GWFGYEEWSGLH
+97 GWFGYEEWGGLH

-143 YATSKPDPLHQNN
+143 YATSKPDPLNQNV
-156 LVFSKHV
+156 LVFSKMV
-163 VNTWYDKNAKTQKSE
+163 VNTWYDKNAKVQKSE
-178 SSRLNGPNKYHITIN
+178 SSRLNGPSGYHITIN

-232 AYSGY
+232 VYSGY
-237 LQGGFTFAP
+237 LKGGFTFAP
-246 LIAWNGN
+246 LIAWNGD
-253 SKQQQIGTWLTVDPG
+253 SKKQHVGTWITEDPL

-294 LLDGAVFHVSGNG
+294 LLDGAVFHISGNG
-307 YDRDITVTN
+307 YDRDVTVSN
-316 GEITVNELPIGDYTV
+316 GEITVNDLTIGDYTI

-365 PTGKISIKKTD
+365 PTGKISIRKSD
-376 SKGNVQGE
+376 SKGNIQGE

-469 IEIQK
+469 IEIKK
-474 TDTEGNPLKGGEFGI
+474 TDTEGNPLKSGEFGI

-594 TDNGGKVIDTW
+594 TDNDGKVIDTW

-620 CEYTLTETTAPKG
+620 WEYTLTETTAPKG

-643 VSTDKKDQTIVM
+643 VSTDKKDQTLVM
-655 KDKQFTASKKDAS
+655 KDKQFTASKKDVS
-668 GKNYIEG
+668 GKNYVEG

-707 TYRLVEAEAP
+707 TY
-717 KGYVKADDIFFTVS
+717 
-731 NEKKNESVIMKDSKI
+731 
-746 TASKTDITGTKEIK
+746 
-760 GAVLTVTDNDGKV
+760 
-773 IDTWTSDGNPHAIS
+773 
-787 GLHEG
+787 
-792 WEYTLTETTA
+792 
-802 PKGYV
+802 
-807 KAESIKF
+807 
-814 KAESG
+814 
-819 KDQKLVM
+819 
-826 KDGQFTAKKTDVS
+826 
-839 GKNHVEGAKLEVR
+839 
-852 DEKNNVVDS
+852 
-861 WTTTKEDH
+861 
-869 YISGLEEGKTYRLV
+869 
-883 EAEAPKGYVKAS
+883 
-895 DVSFTVTADMES
+895 
-907 ATVVMKD
+907 
-914 AKITAKKTDISG
+914 
-926 TKEVEGA
+926 
-933 EMIVTDEKGTIV
+933 
-945 DKWISGKEEHSISGL
+945 
-960 EAGKKYTLTEKT
+960 
-972 APNSFVKAESIE
+972 
-984 FTAGG
+984 
-989 DKNQSLVMKD
+989 
-999 KQYTVSK
+999 
-1006 KDASVKNYV
+1006 
-1015 EGAKLEVRDEQD
+1015 
-1027 RVVDSW
+1027 
-1033 TTTKEDHYVSGLEEG
+1033 
-1048 KTYRLVE
+1048 
-1055 VEAPKGYVKASD
+1055 
-1067 IYFTVSKDKKNE
+1067 
-1079 TVVMKDAKI
+1079 
-1088 TASKREITGT
+1088 
-1098 KEIEGAK
+1098 
-1105 MTVTDD
+1105 
-1111 KGTVV
+1111 
-1116 DKWTSGK
+1116 
-1123 EEHSISGLEEG
+1123 
-1134 KRYTL
+1134 
-1139 TETTAPK
+1139 
-1146 GYVKAESIEF
+1146 
-1156 TAGDKDQKLV
+1156 
-1166 MKDKQVTITKT
+1166 
-1177 EVTGTKEIEGAKMT
+1177 
-1191 VKDETGKT
+1191 
-1199 VDTWTSTKE
+1199 
-1208 EHYVSGLEE
+1208 
-1217 GKKYTLIEETAPN
+1217 TLIEET
-1230 GYVKAESIEFTVS
+1230 
-1243 KEKKNEAYIMKDKQV
+1243 
-1258 TVTKTEVS
+1258 
-1266 GTDEVEGAKMTVT
+1266 
-1279 DEKGKTVDEW
+1279 
-1289 TSTKEEHYVS
+1289 
-1299 GLEEGKT
+1299 
-1306 YILTETTAPNGY
+1306 
-1318 VKAES
+1318 
-1323 IEFTVSKDKVN
+1323 
-1334 QKVNMLDKQVSVTK
+1334 
-1348 TDITGTQEVPG
+1348 
-1359 ATLTV
+1359 
-1364 KDEDGNTV
+1364 
-1372 DTWVSGDKE
+1372 
-1381 HYVSGLEEG
+1381 
-1390 KTYTLIEE
+1390 
-1398 NAPEGYVRAEEI
+1398 APEGYVRAEEI
-1410 TFTVTNEKIDQEV
+1410 TFTVTKEKVDQEV

-1472 LDAGKEYILKET
+1472 LDAGCEYVLKET

-1521 QKVDAQTKNV
+1521 QKVDAQTKKV
-1531 IKSKDFEFTMYSDA
+1531 IRSKDFEFTMYSDA

-1562 ATFKDLRYGTYY
+1562 ATFKNLRYGTYY

-1588 EVKKVVVDDKLEN
+1588 EVKKVVIDDNLEN
-1601 VGKTYSFIYQDTPM
+1601 VGKTYSFVYQDTPM
-1615 PTTGVKTGDGTDIQK
+1615 PTTGVKTGDGTDIKK

-1643 LCVILILRKKKNAQ
+1643 ICVILIIRKKKNAQ